1 MRFLPHCLMEDVPH
15 SFSCSDCQRHFPSLL
30 ELSRHQ
36 ELLHL
41 SSNQDREEADSIPRP
56 YRCQQCGRGYRHPG
70 SLVNHRRTHETGL
83 FPCTTCGKDF
93 TNPMALKSHM
103 RTHAP
108 EGHRRRRPSRYK
120 EATPCLQ
127 GETVSTDSWNQRL
140 GPGEDWGN
148 QAKHT
153 EETPDCESGSDP
165 RAAPGTWED
174 SPTRQ
179 REGWE
184 SQPDPEAGTEG
195 WGPTTNSTRAPPLP
209 TPASSLLSNLE
220 QYLAESVVNFTGVQ
234 EPTQSPP
241 AEEERRYKCSQCG
254 KTYKHA
260 GSLTNHRQSHTLG
273 IYPCAICFKEFSN
286 LMALKNHSRL
296 HAQYR
301 PYHCPHCPRAF
312 RLPRELLEHQ
322 QSHEGE
328 RQEQQWEDKGMPT
341 TNGHID
347 ESSRDQILSTQM
359 LNGSRELSTSGEL
372 EDNSLEEYRPFRCG
386 DCGRTYR
393 HAGSLINHRK
403 SHQTGVYPC
412 SICSKQLFNAAALKN
427 HVRAHHRPRQGV
439 GEDRQLSVPPASLLL
454 SETTHKEKEVPTTTL
469 DHRPYKC
476 NECGRAYR
484 HRGSLVN
491 HRHSHRTGEYQCS
504 LCPRKYPNLMAL
516 RNHVRVHCKAA
527 RRSADPSHLKVEL
540 PPDPVE
546 AEAAPHTDQGR
557 ACKHEEEATDI
568 SPAAD
573 RTAPQICSIC
583 GMLFEDPESLKHHGL
598 THRAKEGENSR
609 KETEVSPPRA
619 FACRDC
625 GKSYRHSGSL
635 INHRQTHQTGDF
647 SCGACAKHFHTMAAM
662 KNHLRRHSRRRSRRH
677 RKRAESARGGG
688 EAKLPSEGNWVQ
700 ELEDNEGLDS
710 SQNPSRE
717 SSRGAEGNLESD
729 RNYLQAE
736 SQGVKCGLESD
747 EAYFQDDKENRST
760 EEELE
765 RKEVC
770 FLDNLN
776 IPGDEGDNGTHFCDG
791 LTGVDKDQKPT
802 TGQPNSSSHSAKAVT
817 SRQAEV
823 THTCSDC
830 GHSFPHATGL
840 LSHKPCHPPGIYQCS
855 LCPKEFDSLPA
866 LRSHFQNHGPGEAAS
881 AQPFLCCLCGMIF
894 PGRAGYRLHRRQA
907 HNSSGITEGSEEEG
921 EEEGATEAASIH
933 SPPLQL
939 SEAEL
944 LNQLQREVEALDGA
958 GYGHIC
964 GCCGQTYDDLGSLE
978 RHHQSQSS
986 GTPTDRAPSPLGASS
1001 DATEMVTDGVSEG
1014 IVTSVSGE
1022 GRDTKTEEGAGTT
1035 VADSFCMQ
1043 GGESLLEAQ
1052 PRPFRCNQ
1060 CGKTYRHGGS
1070 LVNHRK
1076 IHQTGDFICAVCS
1089 RCYPNLAAYRNH
1101 LRNHPR
1107 CKGSEP
1113 QIGPITEAR
1122 GSSEPQDMAEKGPE
1136 QAEVEKLQEELKVEP
1151 LEEVA
1156 GVKEEVWEETTVK
1169 GEDLEPR
1176 LETAEKGCQTEA
1188 SSERPFSCE
1197 VCGRSYKHAGSL
1209 INHRQS
1215 HQTGHFGCQAC
1226 SKGFS
1231 NLMSLK
1237 NHRRIHADPRRFRCS
1252 ECGKAFRLRKQLA
1265 SHQRVHVERRS
1276 TGGTRKLTREDRP
1289 FRCGQCG
1296 RTYRHAGSLLN
1307 HRRSHETGQ
1316 YSCPTCPKTYSNR
1329 MALKDHQ
1336 RLHSESRRRR
1346 AGRSRRLAV
1355 RCALCGRGFPG
1366 RGSLERHLREHEEE
1380 SERELA
1386 DGQGGPNGT
1395 EGSEGNLADDQGLEG
1410 RSGGVESVPQLEDG
1424 AMRLGEHSQSL
1435 VRAAGLEATEPLSW
1449 SMGKTDGWQGNGAL
1463 VNHNG
1468 GWVPQGQ
1475 VQTKPDESDSV
1486 PRSPCHFGVS
1496 QSNGPSLSHM
1506 DCWDNG
1512 GNSAQLQSESHS
1524 SSCSQCGKTY
1534 CPSDGLLNQHNTHKT
1549 DRHYCLLCSK
1559 EFLNPVAT
1567 KSHSHNHIDAQTF
1580 ACPDCGKA
1588 FQSHYELASH
1598 LQTHARSHSQV
1609 PAQIEAA
1616 RGPKAGTVE
1625 DEVALLGQ
1633 GRAQEAPSEAPR
1645 ALGENAERASGG
1657 QGVKSMVAED
1667 KERPFR
1673 CAQCGRS
1680 YRHAGSLLNHQKAHT
1695 TGLYPC
1701 SLCPKLLPNLLSL
1714 KNHGR
1719 THTDPKRHRCS
1730 ICGKAFRT
1738 AARLEGHGR
1747 VHAPREG
1754 PFTCP
1759 HCPRRFRRRISFL
1772 QHQQQHQ
1779 EEWTVASSGAP
1790 VTPAAGRGD
1799 LSLPPPPTPTTPLS
1813 DPSPQWPA
1821 DLSFSL

>member
-1 MRFLPHCLMEDVPH
+1 MEDVPT
-15 SFSCSDCQRHFPSLL
+15 SLSCSDCQRHFPSLP
-30 ELSRHQ
+30 ELSRHR
-36 ELLHL
+36 ELLHP
-41 SSNQDREEADSIPRP
+41 SSKQDSEEADSIPRP

-93 TNPMALKSHM
+93 TNPVALKSHM

-108 EGHRRRRPSRYK
+108 EGRRRRRPPRSK
-120 EATPCLQ
+120 EVIPHLQ
-127 GETVSTDSWNQRL
+127 GETASSDSRDHRL
-140 GPGEDWGN
+140 SPGESWTS
-148 QAKHT
+148 QKKHE
-153 EETPDCESGSDP
+153 EETFGCESGPDP
-165 RAAPGTWED
+165 RAALSTWED
-174 SPTRQ
+174 PPTRQ

-184 SQPDPEAGTEG
+184 SQTDSEEG
-195 WGPTTNSTRAPPLP
+195 AERWGPTTNSTRATPLP
-209 TPASSLLSNLE
+209 TPASTLLSNLE
-220 QYLAESVVNFTGVQ
+220 QYLAESVVNFTGGQ

-296 HAQYR
+296 HAQYQ
-301 PYHCPHCPRAF
+301 PYQCPHCPRAF
-312 RLPRELLEHQ
+312 RIPRELLEHQ

-328 RQEQQWEDKGMPT
+328 RQERLWEEKEMPT
-341 TNGHID
+341 TNGHTD
-347 ESSRDQILSTQM
+347 ESSQDQLPSTQT
-359 LNGSRELSTSGEL
+359 LNCSGELSTSGEL
-372 EDNSLEEYRPFRCG
+372 EDSGLEEYRPFRCG

-427 HVRAHHRPRQGV
+427 HVRAHHRPRQGA
-439 GEDRQLSVPPASLLL
+439 GEDGQPSVPPAPLHLAD
-454 SETTHKEKEVPTTTL
+454 TTHKDEEVPTTTL

-476 NECGRAYR
+476 DECGRAYR

-527 RRSADPSHLKVEL
+527 RRSAGPGAEGPPSHLKVEL
-540 PPDPVE
+540 PPDPME
-546 AEAAPHTDQGR
+546 AEAAPPTDQGHG
-557 ACKHEEEATDI
+557 CKHKEETTDVP
-568 SPAAD
+568 PAAD
-573 RTAPQICSIC
+573 RTAPQICSMC
-583 GMLFEDPESLKHHGL
+583 GMLFEDAESLELHGR
-598 THRAKEGENSR
+598 THGEREDS
-609 KETEVSPPRA
+609 KTETRVSPPRA
-619 FACRDC
+619 FACQDC

-662 KNHLRRHSRRRSRRH
+662 KNHLRRHSGRWSKQHRRRAS
-677 RKRAESARGGG
+677 SAGSGG
-688 EAKLPSEGNWVQ
+688 EAKIPSGGSWAQ
-700 ELEDNEGLDS
+700 ELVENSKGLDCP
-710 SQNPSRE
+710 QDPSGG
-717 SSRGAEGNLESD
+717 SPNVAQGNLESD
-729 RNYLQAE
+729 GGCLQADTE
-736 SQGVKCGLESD
+736 RDRCGLERD
-747 EAYFQDDKENRST
+747 EACFQGDKESRGT
-760 EEELE
+760 EEGLE
-765 RKEVC
+765 KKEAC
-770 FLDNLN
+770 FLGNLD
-776 IPGDEGDNGTHFCDG
+776 IPDDEESNGTRFCDD
-791 LTGVDKDQKPT
+791 LSGVGEDQKLAT
-802 TGQPNSSSHSAKAVT
+802 DQPSSSCHSPEAVT
-817 SRQAEV
+817 SWPAEV
-823 THTCSDC
+823 SHTCSDC
-830 GHSFPHATGL
+830 GHSFPHVTGL
-840 LSHKPCHPPGIYQCS
+840 LSHRPCHPPGIYQCS

-866 LRSHFQNHGPGEAAS
+866 LRSHFQNHGPGEAAP

-907 HNSSGITEGSEEEG
+907 HDSSGMTEGSEEEG
-921 EEEGATEAASIH
+921 EEEGASGAASTR

-986 GTPTDRAPSPLGASS
+986 GNTIDKSPSHLESG
-1001 DATEMVTDGVSEG
+1001 DAMGRVADHDHVFEDTVACL
-1014 IVTSVSGE
+1014 SGE
-1022 GRDTKTEEGAGTT
+1022 GGDTKSGEGVGAM
-1035 VADSFCMQ
+1035 VVDNLCMQ
-1043 GGESLLEAQ
+1043 GGESSLEAQ

-1076 IHQTGDFICAVCS
+1076 IHQTGDFICPVCS

-1113 QIGPITEAR
+1113 QVGPVPEAG
-1122 GSSEPQDMAEKGPE
+1122 GSSEPQNMAEEGLG
-1136 QAEVEKLQEELKVEP
+1136 QADVGKFQEELKVEP

-1156 GVKEEVWEETTVK
+1156 RVKEEEWEEAAVK
-1169 GEDLEPR
+1169 GEEVEPR
-1176 LETAEKGCQTEA
+1176 LETAEKSCQTEA

-1265 SHQRVHVERRS
+1265 SHQRVHVERGGS
-1276 TGGTRKLTREDRP
+1276 GGTRKLIREDRP

-1307 HRRSHETGQ
+1307 HRRSHDTGQ
-1316 YSCPTCPKTYSNR
+1316 YSCPTCPKTYSNS

-1346 AGRSRRLAV
+1346 AGLSRRAAV

-1366 RGSLERHLREHEEE
+1366 RGSLEQHLREHEDTK
-1380 SERELA
+1380 SGPR
-1386 DGQGGPNGT
+1386 GPNGT
-1395 EGSEGNLADDQGLEG
+1395 EGSEGNVANDQGLEDT
-1410 RSGGVESVPQLEDG
+1410 SGGTESVLQLEDG
-1424 AMRLGEHSQSL
+1424 ARRLGGQSL
-1435 VRAAGLEATEPLSW
+1435 SPIRATGSEATELVSW
-1449 SMGKTDGWQGNGAL
+1449 DMGNAEGRQGDGGP
-1463 VNHNG
+1463 VDHG
-1468 GWVPQGQ
+1468 GDWVPQGHIL
-1475 VQTKPDESDSV
+1475 TKPEDESGNSI
-1486 PRSPCHFGVS
+1486 PKSPCHLGNS
-1496 QSNGPSLSHM
+1496 QSNGPSLSPV
-1506 DCWDNG
+1506 DSWDDG
-1512 GNSAQLQSESHS
+1512 DSRPELRQESHTF
-1524 SSCSQCGKTY
+1524 SCSHCGKTY
-1534 CPSDGLLNQHNTHKT
+1534 CHSEDPLNCHSPSKT

-1559 EFLNPVAT
+1559 EFLNPVVT
-1567 KSHSHNHIDAQTF
+1567 KTHSHNHIDAQTF
-1580 ACPDCGKA
+1580 ACPECGMA
-1588 FQSHYELASH
+1588 FQSHHELASH
-1598 LQTHARSHSQV
+1598 LHTHASGLSQM
-1609 PAQIEAA
+1609 PPLREEA
-1616 RGPKAGTVE
+1616 RGPEGGAVK
-1625 DEVALLGQ
+1625 DEVDLPGQ
-1633 GRAQEAPSEAPR
+1633 GEIQKAPSEPPR
-1645 ALGENAERASGG
+1645 TPGDNTGSANGG
-1657 QGVKSMVAED
+1657 QGVKSTVAED
-1667 KERPFR
+1667 EERPFR
-1673 CAQCGRS
+1673 CAQC
-1680 YRHAGSLLNHQKAHT
+1680 NHQKAHT

-1759 HCPRRFRRRISFL
+1759 HCPRHFRRRISFQ

-1790 VTPAAGRGD
+1790 KAPAAGRRD
-1799 LSLPPPPTPTTPLS
+1799 LSLPPPPTPTTPLL

>member
-1 MRFLPHCLMEDVPH
+1 MEDVPT
-15 SFSCSDCQRHFPSLL
+15 SLSCSDCQRHFPSLP
-30 ELSRHQ
+30 ELSRHR
-36 ELLHL
+36 ELLHP
-41 SSNQDREEADSIPRP
+41 SSKQDSEEADSIPRP

-93 TNPMALKSHM
+93 TNPVALKSHM

-108 EGHRRRRPSRYK
+108 EGRRRRRPPRSK
-120 EATPCLQ
+120 EVIPHLQ
-127 GETVSTDSWNQRL
+127 GETASSDSRDHRL
-140 GPGEDWGN
+140 SPGESWTS
-148 QAKHT
+148 QKKHE
-153 EETPDCESGSDP
+153 EETFGCESGPDP
-165 RAAPGTWED
+165 RAALSTWED
-174 SPTRQ
+174 PPTRQ

-184 SQPDPEAGTEG
+184 SQPDSEEG
-195 WGPTTNSTRAPPLP
+195 AERWGPTTNSTRATPLP
-209 TPASSLLSNLE
+209 TPASTLLSNLE
-220 QYLAESVVNFTGVQ
+220 QYLAESVVNFTGGQ

-296 HAQYR
+296 HAQYQ
-301 PYHCPHCPRAF
+301 PYQCPHCPRAF
-312 RLPRELLEHQ
+312 RIPRELLEHQ

-328 RQEQQWEDKGMPT
+328 RQERLWEEKEMPT
-341 TNGHID
+341 TNGHTD
-347 ESSRDQILSTQM
+347 ESSQDQLPSTQT
-359 LNGSRELSTSGEL
+359 LNCSGELSTSGEL
-372 EDNSLEEYRPFRCG
+372 EDSGLEEYRPFRCG

-427 HVRAHHRPRQGV
+427 HVRAHHRPRQGA
-439 GEDRQLSVPPASLLL
+439 GEDGQPSVPPAPLHLAD
-454 SETTHKEKEVPTTTL
+454 TTHKDEEVPTTTL

-476 NECGRAYR
+476 DECGRAYR

-527 RRSADPSHLKVEL
+527 RRSAGPGAEGPPSHLKVEL
-540 PPDPVE
+540 PPDPME
-546 AEAAPHTDQGR
+546 AEAAPPTDQGHG
-557 ACKHEEEATDI
+557 CKHKEETTDVP
-568 SPAAD
+568 PAAD
-573 RTAPQICSIC
+573 RTAPQICSMC
-583 GMLFEDPESLKHHGL
+583 GMLFEDAESLELHGR
-598 THRAKEGENSR
+598 THGEREDS
-609 KETEVSPPRA
+609 KTETRVSPPRA
-619 FACRDC
+619 FACQDC

-662 KNHLRRHSRRRSRRH
+662 KNHLRRHSGRWSKQHRRRAS
-677 RKRAESARGGG
+677 SAGSGG
-688 EAKLPSEGNWVQ
+688 EAKIPSGGSWAQ
-700 ELEDNEGLDS
+700 ELVENSKGLDCP
-710 SQNPSRE
+710 QDPSGG
-717 SSRGAEGNLESD
+717 SPNVAQGNLESD
-729 RNYLQAE
+729 GGCLQADTE
-736 SQGVKCGLESD
+736 RDRCGLERD
-747 EAYFQDDKENRST
+747 EACFQGDKESRGT
-760 EEELE
+760 EEGLE
-765 RKEVC
+765 KKEAC
-770 FLDNLN
+770 FLDNLD
-776 IPGDEGDNGTHFCDG
+776 IPDDEESNGTRFCDD
-791 LTGVDKDQKPT
+791 LSGVGEDQKLAT
-802 TGQPNSSSHSAKAVT
+802 DQPSSSCHSPEAVT
-817 SRQAEV
+817 SWPAEV
-823 THTCSDC
+823 SHTCSDC
-830 GHSFPHATGL
+830 GHSFPHVTGL
-840 LSHKPCHPPGIYQCS
+840 LSHRPCHPPGIYQCS

-866 LRSHFQNHGPGEAAS
+866 LRSHFQNHGPGEAAP

-907 HNSSGITEGSEEEG
+907 HDSSGMTEGSEEEG
-921 EEEGATEAASIH
+921 EEEGASGAASTR

-986 GTPTDRAPSPLGASS
+986 GNTIDKSPSHLESG
-1001 DATEMVTDGVSEG
+1001 DAMGRVADPDHVFEDTVACL
-1014 IVTSVSGE
+1014 SGE
-1022 GRDTKTEEGAGTT
+1022 GGDTKSGEGVGAM
-1035 VADSFCMQ
+1035 VVDNLCMQ
-1043 GGESLLEAQ
+1043 GGESSLEAQ

-1076 IHQTGDFICAVCS
+1076 IHQTGDFICPVCS

-1113 QIGPITEAR
+1113 QVGPVPEAG
-1122 GSSEPQDMAEKGPE
+1122 GSSEPQNMAEEGLG
-1136 QAEVEKLQEELKVEP
+1136 QADVGKFQEELKVEP

-1156 GVKEEVWEETTVK
+1156 RVKEEEWEEAAVK
-1169 GEDLEPR
+1169 GEEVEPR
-1176 LETAEKGCQTEA
+1176 LETAEKSCQTEA

-1265 SHQRVHVERRS
+1265 SHQRVHVERGGS
-1276 TGGTRKLTREDRP
+1276 GGTRKLIREDRP

-1307 HRRSHETGQ
+1307 HRRSHDTGQ
-1316 YSCPTCPKTYSNR
+1316 YSCPTCPKTYSNS

-1346 AGRSRRLAV
+1346 AGLSRRAAV

-1366 RGSLERHLREHEEE
+1366 RGSLEQHLREHEDTK
-1380 SERELA
+1380 SGPR
-1386 DGQGGPNGT
+1386 GPNGT
-1395 EGSEGNLADDQGLEG
+1395 EGSEGNLANDQGLEDT
-1410 RSGGVESVPQLEDG
+1410 SGGTESVLQLEDG
-1424 AMRLGEHSQSL
+1424 ARRLGGQSL
-1435 VRAAGLEATEPLSW
+1435 SPIRATGSEATELVSW
-1449 SMGKTDGWQGNGAL
+1449 DMGNAEGRQGDGGP
-1463 VNHNG
+1463 VDHG
-1468 GWVPQGQ
+1468 GDWVPQGHIL
-1475 VQTKPDESDSV
+1475 TKPEDESGNSI
-1486 PRSPCHFGVS
+1486 PKSPCHLGNS
-1496 QSNGPSLSHM
+1496 QSNGPSLSPV
-1506 DCWDNG
+1506 DSWDDG
-1512 GNSAQLQSESHS
+1512 DSRPELRQESHTF
-1524 SSCSQCGKTY
+1524 SCSHCGKTY
-1534 CPSDGLLNQHNTHKT
+1534 CHSEDPLNCHSPSKT

-1559 EFLNPVAT
+1559 EFLNPVVT
-1567 KSHSHNHIDAQTF
+1567 KTHSHNHIDAQTF
-1580 ACPDCGKA
+1580 ACPECGMA
-1588 FQSHYELASH
+1588 FQSHHELASH
-1598 LQTHARSHSQV
+1598 LHTHASGLSQM
-1609 PAQIEAA
+1609 PPLREEA
-1616 RGPKAGTVE
+1616 RGPEGGAVK
-1625 DEVALLGQ
+1625 DEVDLPGQ
-1633 GRAQEAPSEAPR
+1633 GEIQKAPSEPPR
-1645 ALGENAERASGG
+1645 TPGDNTGSANGG
-1657 QGVKSMVAED
+1657 QGVKSTVAED
-1667 KERPFR
+1667 EERPFR

-1759 HCPRRFRRRISFL
+1759 HCPRHFRRRISFQ

-1790 VTPAAGRGD
+1790 KAPAAGRRD
-1799 LSLPPPPTPTTPLS
+1799 LSLPPPPTPTTPLL

>member
-1 MRFLPHCLMEDVPH
+1 MEDAPT
-15 SFSCSDCQRHFPSLL
+15 SLSCCDCQHHFSSLL
-30 ELSRHQ
+30 ELSRHR
-36 ELLHL
+36 ELLHS
-41 SSNQDREEADSIPRP
+41 SSNQDSEEADSIPPP
-56 YRCQQCGRGYRHPG
+56 YHCQHCGTDYHHPG
-70 SLVNHRRTHETGL
+70 SLVNHCCTHETVL
-83 FPCTTCGKDF
+83 FPCTTCDKEF

-108 EGHRRRRPSRYK
+108 EGHPN
-120 EATPCLQ
+120 EVTPQLQ
-127 GETVSTDSWNQRL
+127 GETVSTDSWGERVGHGESWENQKTH
-140 GPGEDWGN
+140 
-148 QAKHT
+148 A
-153 EETPDCESGSDP
+153 EETSVC
-165 RAAPGTWED
+165 APGPDHKAALHTWEN
-174 SPTRQ
+174 PRTRP

-184 SQPDPEAGTEG
+184 SQPNLEEGAEG
-195 WGPTTNSTRAPPLP
+195 WGFTTNSSKAPPLP
-209 TPASSLLSNLE
+209 TPANSLLSNLE
-220 QYLAESVVNFTGVQ
+220 QYLAESMVNFTGAQ

-301 PYHCPHCPRAF
+301 PYQCPHCPRAF
-312 RLPRELLEHQ
+312 RLPQELLEHQ

-328 RQEQQWEDKGMPT
+328 RQEQLEEEKGMFT
-341 TNGHID
+341 TNGHTD
-347 ESSRDQILSTQM
+347 ENSWDQLPSTLM
-359 LNGSRELSTSGEL
+359 LNGPGEVEDSG
-372 EDNSLEEYRPFRCG
+372 LEEYRPFRCG

-412 SICSKQLFNAAALKN
+412 SICSKQLYNAAALKN
-427 HVRAHHRPRQGV
+427 HVRAHHRPRQGPA
-439 GEDRQLSVPPASLLL
+439 EDGQPSEPPAPMPLA
-454 SETTHKEKEVPTTTL
+454 ETTHEEKEVPTTTL
-469 DHRPYKC
+469 DYRPYKC

-491 HRHSHRTGEYQCS
+491 HRHSHQTGEYQCS

-516 RNHVRVHCKAA
+516 RNHVRVHCKSA
-527 RRSADPSHLKVEL
+527 RRSTGSGSEVPSSHLKVE
-540 PPDPVE
+540 PDLVG
-546 AEAAPHTDQGR
+546 AEAAPCTDQGNGW
-557 ACKHEEEATDI
+557 KHKEEATDV
-568 SPAAD
+568 SPVAD
-573 RTAPQICSIC
+573 RTAPQVSSMY
-583 GMLFEDPESLKHHGL
+583 GMLFEDRESLKQHGQ
-598 THRAKEGENSR
+598 THGAGGNNRTKT
-609 KETEVSPPRA
+609 KVSPPRA

-662 KNHLRRHSRRRSRRH
+662 KNHLRRHSRRRSRRYW
-677 RKRAESARGGG
+677 KRAGSAGGSG
-688 EAKLPSEGNWVQ
+688 EAKLPSDGNWAK
-700 ELEDNEGLDS
+700 ELVEDSEGPDCP
-710 SQNPSRE
+710 QDPSGE
-717 SSRGAEGNLESD
+717 SPNGAEKNLESD
-729 RNYLQAE
+729 MGCLQAQAE
-736 SQGVKCGLESD
+736 RDKCGLQRG
-747 EAYFQDDKENRST
+747 EACFQSDKESRGP
-760 EEELE
+760 EKELE
-765 RKEVC
+765 KEAC
-770 FLDNLN
+770 FLDNLD
-776 IPGDEGDNGTHFCDG
+776 ISGDEESNRTRSCDG
-791 LTGVDKDQKPT
+791 LTGADEDQKLA
-802 TGQPNSSSHSAKAVT
+802 TGQPISSSHSVEDAT
-817 SRQAEV
+817 SWQADV
-823 THTCSDC
+823 SHTCSGC
-830 GHSFPHATGL
+830 GHSFPHATSL
-840 LSHKPCHPPGIYQCS
+840 LNHRPCHPPDIYQCS

-866 LRSHFQNHGPGEAAS
+866 LRSHFQNHRPGEAAP

-894 PGRAGYRLHRRQA
+894 PGRAGYRLHQRQA
-907 HNSSGITEGSEEEG
+907 HDSSGMTEGSEEEG
-921 EEEGATEAASIH
+921 EDEGSAVVASIH
-933 SPPLQL
+933 STPLQL

-978 RHHQSQSS
+978 RHHRSQSS
-986 GTPTDRAPSPLGASS
+986 GNTTDKTPNHLGESGDAP
-1001 DATEMVTDGVSEG
+1001 EMVAGGMFEG
-1014 IVTSVSGE
+1014 TVTSPSAERGVTESGE
-1022 GRDTKTEEGAGTT
+1022 GVGSQVT
-1035 VADSFCMQ
+1035 DSLCVQ
-1043 GGESLLEAQ
+1043 VGESSLEDQ

-1076 IHQTGDFICAVCS
+1076 IHQTGDYICPVCS

-1113 QIGPITEAR
+1113 QVRPIPEAG
-1122 GSSEPQDMAEKGPE
+1122 GSSEPQNMAEERLG
-1136 QAEVEKLQEELKVEP
+1136 QAEVGKFQEELKVEP
-1151 LEEVA
+1151 SEEVA
-1156 GVKEEVWEETTVK
+1156 RVKEEAWEDTTVK
-1169 GEDLEPR
+1169 GEAMELR

-1265 SHQRVHVERRS
+1265 SHQRIHIERGR
-1276 TGGTRKLTREDRP
+1276 GEGTRKLTREDWP

-1296 RTYRHAGSLLN
+1296 RNYRHAGSLLN
-1307 HRRSHETGQ
+1307 HQCGHETGQ
-1316 YSCPTCPKTYSNR
+1316 YSCPTCPKTYTNL
-1329 MALKDHQ
+1329 MALKEHQ
-1336 RLHSESRRRR
+1336 RLHSENRRRR
-1346 AGRSRRLAV
+1346 AGRSRRAAV

-1366 RGSLERHLREHEEE
+1366 RGSLERHLREHEETK
-1380 SERELA
+1380 S
-1386 DGQGGPNGT
+1386 GQEGPGGT
-1395 EGSEGNLADDQGLEG
+1395 EGSKGNLADDKGLED
-1410 RSGGVESVPQLEDG
+1410 RSGVTELVSQLEYG
-1424 AMRLGEHSQSL
+1424 AMRPGEQSHSPIT
-1435 VRAAGLEATEPLSW
+1435 AAGSEATEPVSFGL
-1449 SMGKTDGWQGNGAL
+1449 GQADGWRGDGGP
-1463 VNHNG
+1463 VNHIG
-1468 GWVPQGQ
+1468 DWVPQGH
-1475 VQTKPDESDSV
+1475 VLTKPEDESGDSV
-1486 PRSPCHFGVS
+1486 PISPCHLGNS
-1496 QSNGPSLSHM
+1496 QPNGPSLSHA
-1506 DCWDNG
+1506 DSWDNG
-1512 GNSAQLQSESHS
+1512 DSSPQLQPESHPF
-1524 SSCSQCGKTY
+1524 SCCHCGKT
-1534 CPSDGLLNQHNTHKT
+1534 CCQSGGPSNHHTHKT
-1549 DRHYCLLCSK
+1549 DNHYCLLCSK
-1559 EFLNPVAT
+1559 ECLNSVAT
-1567 KSHSHNHIDAQTF
+1567 KSHSHNHIAAQTF
-1580 ACPDCGKA
+1580 VCSDCGKA
-1588 FQSHYELASH
+1588 FQSQHELVSH
-1598 LQTHARSHSQV
+1598 LPTHARGLSQV
-1609 PAQIEAA
+1609 PPQIEDT
-1616 RGPKAGTVE
+1616 RGPEAGTVE
-1625 DEVALLGQ
+1625 DEVDLPHHGKAQKALSDPH
-1633 GRAQEAPSEAPR
+1633 RAPGVSAQR
-1645 ALGENAERASGG
+1645 ANGG
-1657 QGVKSMVAED
+1657 QRVKSTVTENE
-1667 KERPFR
+1667 ERPFR

-1747 VHAPREG
+1747 VHAPQEG

-1759 HCPRRFRRRISFL
+1759 HCPRHFRRHVSFL

-1779 EEWTVASSGAP
+1779 EEWTVADSEASKAP
-1790 VTPAAGRGD
+1790 AVDQT
-1799 LSLPPPPTPTTPLS
+1799 LPPPPTSTTPLL
-1813 DPSPQWPA
+1813 DPTPQWPA

>member
-1 MRFLPHCLMEDVPH
+1 MEDVPT
-15 SFSCSDCQRHFPSLL
+15 SLSCSDCQRHFPSLP
-30 ELSRHQ
+30 ELSRHR
-36 ELLHL
+36 ELLHP
-41 SSNQDREEADSIPRP
+41 SSKQDSEEADSIPRP

-93 TNPMALKSHM
+93 TNPVALKSHM

-108 EGHRRRRPSRYK
+108 EGRRRRRPPRSK
-120 EATPCLQ
+120 EVIPHLQ
-127 GETVSTDSWNQRL
+127 GETASSDSRDHRL
-140 GPGEDWGN
+140 SPGESWTS
-148 QAKHT
+148 QKKHE
-153 EETPDCESGSDP
+153 EETFGCESGPDP
-165 RAAPGTWED
+165 RAALSTWED
-174 SPTRQ
+174 PPTRQ

-184 SQPDPEAGTEG
+184 SQTDSEEG
-195 WGPTTNSTRAPPLP
+195 AERWGPTTNSTRATPLP
-209 TPASSLLSNLE
+209 TPASTLLSNLE
-220 QYLAESVVNFTGVQ
+220 QYLAESVVNFTGGQ

-296 HAQYR
+296 HAQYQ
-301 PYHCPHCPRAF
+301 PYQCPHCPRAF
-312 RLPRELLEHQ
+312 RIPRELLEHQ

-328 RQEQQWEDKGMPT
+328 RQERLWEEKEMPT
-341 TNGHID
+341 TNGHTD
-347 ESSRDQILSTQM
+347 ESSQDQLPSTQT
-359 LNGSRELSTSGEL
+359 LNCSGELSTSGEL
-372 EDNSLEEYRPFRCG
+372 EDSGLEEYRPFRCG

-427 HVRAHHRPRQGV
+427 HVRAHHRPRQGA
-439 GEDRQLSVPPASLLL
+439 GEDGQPSVPPAPLHLAD
-454 SETTHKEKEVPTTTL
+454 TTHKDEEVPTTTL

-476 NECGRAYR
+476 DECGRAYR

-527 RRSADPSHLKVEL
+527 RRSAGPGAEGPPSHLKVEL
-540 PPDPVE
+540 PPDPME
-546 AEAAPHTDQGR
+546 AEAAPPTDQGHG
-557 ACKHEEEATDI
+557 CKHKEETTDVP
-568 SPAAD
+568 PAAD
-573 RTAPQICSIC
+573 RTAPQICSMC
-583 GMLFEDPESLKHHGL
+583 GMLFEDAESLELHGR
-598 THRAKEGENSR
+598 THGEREDS
-609 KETEVSPPRA
+609 KTETRVSPPRA
-619 FACRDC
+619 FACQDC

-662 KNHLRRHSRRRSRRH
+662 KNHLRRHSGRWSKQHRRRAS
-677 RKRAESARGGG
+677 SAGSGG
-688 EAKLPSEGNWVQ
+688 EAKIPSGGSWAQ
-700 ELEDNEGLDS
+700 ELVENSKGLDCP
-710 SQNPSRE
+710 QDPSGG
-717 SSRGAEGNLESD
+717 SPNVAQGNLESD
-729 RNYLQAE
+729 GGCLQADTE
-736 SQGVKCGLESD
+736 RDRCGLERD
-747 EAYFQDDKENRST
+747 EACFQGDKESRGT
-760 EEELE
+760 EEGLE
-765 RKEVC
+765 KKEAC
-770 FLDNLN
+770 FLGNLD
-776 IPGDEGDNGTHFCDG
+776 IPDDEESNGTRFCDD
-791 LTGVDKDQKPT
+791 LSGVGEDQKLAT
-802 TGQPNSSSHSAKAVT
+802 DQPSSSCHSPEAVT
-817 SRQAEV
+817 SWPAEV
-823 THTCSDC
+823 SHTCSDC
-830 GHSFPHATGL
+830 GHSFPHVTGL
-840 LSHKPCHPPGIYQCS
+840 LSHRPCHPPGIYQCS

-866 LRSHFQNHGPGEAAS
+866 LRSHFQNHGPGEAAP

-907 HNSSGITEGSEEEG
+907 HDSSGMTEGSEEEG
-921 EEEGATEAASIH
+921 EEEGASGAASTR

-986 GTPTDRAPSPLGASS
+986 GNTIDKSPSHLESG
-1001 DATEMVTDGVSEG
+1001 DAMGRVADHDHVFEDTVACL
-1014 IVTSVSGE
+1014 SGE
-1022 GRDTKTEEGAGTT
+1022 GGDTKSGEGVGAM
-1035 VADSFCMQ
+1035 VVDNLCMQ
-1043 GGESLLEAQ
+1043 GGESSLEAQ

-1076 IHQTGDFICAVCS
+1076 IHQTGDFICPVCS

-1113 QIGPITEAR
+1113 QVGPVPEAG
-1122 GSSEPQDMAEKGPE
+1122 GSSEPQNMAEEGLG
-1136 QAEVEKLQEELKVEP
+1136 QADVGKFQEELKVEP

-1156 GVKEEVWEETTVK
+1156 RVKEEEWEEAAVK
-1169 GEDLEPR
+1169 GEEVEPR
-1176 LETAEKGCQTEA
+1176 LETAEKSCQTEA

-1265 SHQRVHVERRS
+1265 SHQRVHVERGGS
-1276 TGGTRKLTREDRP
+1276 GGTRKLIREDRP

-1307 HRRSHETGQ
+1307 HRRSHDTGQ
-1316 YSCPTCPKTYSNR
+1316 YSCPTCPKTYSNS

-1346 AGRSRRLAV
+1346 AGLSRRAAV

-1366 RGSLERHLREHEEE
+1366 RGSLEQHLREHEDTK
-1380 SERELA
+1380 SGPR
-1386 DGQGGPNGT
+1386 GPNGT
-1395 EGSEGNLADDQGLEG
+1395 EGSEGNVANDQGLEDT
-1410 RSGGVESVPQLEDG
+1410 SGGTESVLQLEDG
-1424 AMRLGEHSQSL
+1424 ARRLGGQSL
-1435 VRAAGLEATEPLSW
+1435 SPIRATGSEATELVSW
-1449 SMGKTDGWQGNGAL
+1449 DMGNAEGRQGDGGP
-1463 VNHNG
+1463 VDHG
-1468 GWVPQGQ
+1468 GDWVPQGHIL
-1475 VQTKPDESDSV
+1475 TKPEDESGNSI
-1486 PRSPCHFGVS
+1486 PKSPCHLGNS
-1496 QSNGPSLSHM
+1496 QSNGPSLSPV
-1506 DCWDNG
+1506 DSWDDG
-1512 GNSAQLQSESHS
+1512 DSRPELRQESHTF
-1524 SSCSQCGKTY
+1524 SCSHCGKTY
-1534 CPSDGLLNQHNTHKT
+1534 CHSEDPLNCHSPSKT

-1559 EFLNPVAT
+1559 EFLNPVVT
-1567 KSHSHNHIDAQTF
+1567 KTHSHNHIDAQTF
-1580 ACPDCGKA
+1580 ACPECGMA
-1588 FQSHYELASH
+1588 FQSHHELASH
-1598 LQTHARSHSQV
+1598 LHTHASGLSQM
-1609 PAQIEAA
+1609 PPLREEA
-1616 RGPKAGTVE
+1616 RGPEGGAVK
-1625 DEVALLGQ
+1625 DEVDLPGQ
-1633 GRAQEAPSEAPR
+1633 GEIQKAPSEPPR
-1645 ALGENAERASGG
+1645 TPGDNTGSANGG
-1657 QGVKSMVAED
+1657 QGVKSTVAED
-1667 KERPFR
+1667 EERPFR

-1759 HCPRRFRRRISFL
+1759 HCPRHFRRRISFQ

-1790 VTPAAGRGD
+1790 KAPAAGRRD
-1799 LSLPPPPTPTTPLS
+1799 LSLPPPPTPTTPLL

>member
-1 MRFLPHCLMEDVPH
+1 MEDTPT
-15 SFSCSDCQRHFPSLL
+15 SLSCSDCQRHFPSLP
-30 ELSRHQ
+30 ELSRHR
-36 ELLHL
+36 ELLHP
-41 SSNQDREEADSIPRP
+41 SSQQDSEEADSIPRP

-93 TNPMALKSHM
+93 TNPVALKSHM

-108 EGHRRRRPSRYK
+108 EGRRRRRPPRSK
-120 EATPCLQ
+120 EVILRLQ
-127 GETVSTDSWNQRL
+127 GEAASSDSRDQRL
-140 GPGEDWGN
+140 SPGESWMS
-148 QAKHT
+148 QKKHA
-153 EETPDCESGSDP
+153 EETSGCESGPDP
-165 RAAPGTWED
+165 RAALSTRED
-174 SPTRQ
+174 PPTRQ

-184 SQPDPEAGTEG
+184 RQPDSEGGAEG
-195 WGPTTNSTRAPPLP
+195 WGPTTSSARATPLP
-209 TPASSLLSNLE
+209 TAASSLLSNLE
-220 QYLAESVVNFTGVQ
+220 QYLAESVVNFAGGH
-234 EPTQSPP
+234 EPPQSPR
-241 AEEERRYKCSQCG
+241 AEEERRYKCAQCG

-260 GSLTNHRQSHTLG
+260 GSLTNHRQSHSLG
-273 IYPCAICFKEFSN
+273 VYPCAICFKEFSN

-296 HAQYR
+296 HAQYQ
-301 PYHCPHCPRAF
+301 PYQCPHCPRAF
-312 RLPRELLEHQ
+312 RLPRELLDHQ
-322 QSHEGE
+322 ESHEGE
-328 RQEQQWEDKGMPT
+328 RQERLWEGKGTPT
-341 TNGHID
+341 TNGHAE
-347 ESSRDQILSTQM
+347 ESSQDQLPTTQM
-359 LNGSRELSTSGEL
+359 LNCSGERSASGDL
-372 EDNSLEEYRPFRCG
+372 EDGGLEEYRPFRCG

-427 HVRAHHRPRQGV
+427 HVRAHHRPRQGA
-439 GEDRQLSVPPASLLL
+439 GEDGQPSVPPAPLPVAD
-454 SETTHKEKEVPTTTL
+454 TPHKEEEVPATTL

-476 NECGRAYR
+476 DECGRAYR

-491 HRHSHRTGEYQCS
+491 HRHSHRTGDYQCS

-527 RRSADPSHLKVEL
+527 RRSAGPGAEGPPSHLKGEL
-540 PPDPVE
+540 LPDQVE

-557 ACKHEEEATDI
+557 GCKHEEEAAAADVP
-568 SPAAD
+568 PAAN
-573 RTAPQICSIC
+573 RTAPQICSVC
-583 GMLFEDPESLKHHGL
+583 GMLFEDPESLERHGR
-598 THRAKEGENSR
+598 THGEGEDSR
-609 KETEVSPPRA
+609 TETRASPPRA
-619 FACRDC
+619 FACQDC

-662 KNHLRRHSRRRSRRH
+662 KNHLRRHSGRWGRQHGRRASG
-677 RKRAESARGGG
+677 AGSGG
-688 EAKLPSEGNWVQ
+688 ETKLPSGGNWAQDLVG
-700 ELEDNEGLDS
+700 NSEGLDCPRDPSGGDPNGTAGS
-710 SQNPSRE
+710 S
-717 SSRGAEGNLESD
+717 ESD
-729 RNYLQAE
+729 GGCLQTEAE
-736 SQGVKCGLESD
+736 RARCGLERA
-747 EAYFQDDKENRST
+747 EARIQGDNESRDT
-760 EEELE
+760 EEGLE
-765 RKEVC
+765 RKEAC
-770 FLDNLN
+770 FLDNLD
-776 IPGDEGDNGTHFCDG
+776 IPGDEESNGTRFCDG
-791 LTGVDKDQKPT
+791 LTGVDEDRNRAP
-802 TGQPNSSSHSAKAVT
+802 GQPSSPNHSPDEAVT
-817 SRQAEV
+817 GWQAELS
-823 THTCSDC
+823 HTCSDC

-840 LSHKPCHPPGIYQCS
+840 LSHRPCHPPGIYQCS

-866 LRSHFQNHGPGEAAS
+866 LRSHFQNHGPGEAAP

-907 HNSSGITEGSEEEG
+907 HDSSGLTEGEEEEEG
-921 EEEGATEAASIH
+921 EEEGAAGAASAR

-986 GTPTDRAPSPLGASS
+986 GNTTDKAPSHLGESG
-1001 DATEMVTDGVSEG
+1001 DAMGRVAGDDRVFEG
-1014 IVTSVSGE
+1014 TVTSPSGE
-1022 GRDTKTEEGAGTT
+1022 GGDTKSGEGAGAM
-1035 VADSFCMQ
+1035 VVDSLCMQ
-1043 GGESLLEAQ
+1043 GEESPPEAQ

-1076 IHQTGDFICAVCS
+1076 IHQTGDFICPVCS

-1113 QIGPITEAR
+1113 QVGPAPEAG
-1122 GSSEPQDMAEKGPE
+1122 GSSEPQNVAEEGLG
-1136 QAEVEKLQEELKVEP
+1136 QADGGKFQEELKVEP
-1151 LEEVA
+1151 SEEVA
-1156 GVKEEVWEETTVK
+1156 RVKEEEWGEATVK
-1169 GEDLEPR
+1169 GEEVEPR
-1176 LETAEKGCQTEA
+1176 LETAEKSCQTEA
-1188 SSERPFSCE
+1188 SAERPFSCE

-1237 NHRRIHADPRRFRCS
+1237 NHRRIHADPRRFRCG

-1265 SHQRVHVERRS
+1265 SHQRVHAERGAG
-1276 TGGTRKLTREDRP
+1276 GGTRKLTREDRP

-1316 YSCPTCPKTYSNR
+1316 YSCPTCPKTYSNS

-1346 AGRSRRLAV
+1346 AGLSRRAAV

-1366 RGSLERHLREHEEE
+1366 RGALEQHLREHEEE
-1380 SERELA
+1380 TKS
-1386 DGQGGPNGT
+1386 GQRGT
-1395 EGSEGNLADDQGLEG
+1395 EDSEGTLADDQGLED
-1410 RSGGVESVPQLEDG
+1410 RSGGPESVLQLEDG
-1424 AMRLGEHSQSL
+1424 ARRLGEQSPSPIG
-1435 VRAAGLEATEPLSW
+1435 AAGSEPTEP
-1449 SMGKTDGWQGNGAL
+1449 GPGDVGNAKGRQGDGGP
-1463 VNHNG
+1463 VSRG
-1468 GWVPQGQ
+1468 GDWVPRGH
-1475 VQTKPDESDSV
+1475 VLTKPADESEDSI
-1486 PRSPCHFGVS
+1486 PQSPCHLGNT
-1496 QSNGPSLSHM
+1496 QPNGPSLSPVASWHGA
-1506 DCWDNG
+1506 D
-1512 GNSAQLQSESHS
+1512 SRPQLQPESPPS
-1524 SSCSQCGKTY
+1524 SRSRCGRTY
-1534 CPSDGLLNQHNTHKT
+1534 CQSEGPLNCHSTTET
-1549 DRHYCLLCSK
+1549 DCRHCLPCSK
-1559 EFLNPVAT
+1559 EFSNPVAA
-1567 KSHSHNHIDAQTF
+1567 KSHSRNHLAAQTF

-1588 FQSHYELASH
+1588 FQSHHELASH
-1598 LQTHARSHSQV
+1598 LHTQASGLGQM
-1609 PAQIEAA
+1609 PPQIREAT
-1616 RGPKAGTVE
+1616 GPEGGTVE
-1625 DEVALLGQ
+1625 DEVDSPGQ
-1633 GRAQEAPSEAPR
+1633 GEIQKAPPEPPR
-1645 ALGENAERASGG
+1645 APGENAGRADGG
-1657 QGVKSMVAED
+1657 QGVKSTAAED
-1667 KERPFR
+1667 EERPFR

-1730 ICGKAFRT
+1730 VCGKAFRT

-1759 HCPRRFRRRISFL
+1759 HCPRHFRRRISFQ

-1779 EEWTVASSGAP
+1779 EEWTVASSGVPKA
-1790 VTPAAGRGD
+1790 PAAGRGD
-1799 LSLPPPPTPTTPLS
+1799 LSLPPPPTPTTSLL

>member
-1 MRFLPHCLMEDVPH
+1 MEDTPL
-15 SFSCSDCQRHFPSLL
+15 SLSCSDCQRHFPSLP
-30 ELSRHQ
+30 ELSRHR
-36 ELLHL
+36 ELLHP
-41 SSNQDREEADSIPRP
+41 SSNQDSEEADSVPRP

-108 EGHRRRRPSRYK
+108 EGRRRRRPPRHK

-127 GETVSTDSWNQRL
+127 GETVPTDSWGQRL
-140 GPGEDWGN
+140 GPGEGWEN
-148 QAKHT
+148 QTKHT
-153 EETPDCESGSDP
+153 EETPDCESGPDP
-165 RAAPGTWED
+165 KADSSTWED
-174 SPTRQ
+174 LPTGQ

-184 SQPDPEAGTEG
+184 SQPDPGEGAEG
-195 WGPTTNSTRAPPLP
+195 WGPATNSARVPPLP

-220 QYLAESVVNFTGVQ
+220 QYLAESVVNFTGGQ
-234 EPTQSPP
+234 EPTESPP

-273 IYPCAICFKEFSN
+273 VYPCAICFKEFSN

-328 RQEQQWEDKGMPT
+328 KQEPLWEGKGIPT
-341 TNGHID
+341 TNGHIE
-347 ESSRDQILSTQM
+347 ESSPDQHHSTQL
-359 LNGSRELSTSGEL
+359 LNGSGELSTSGEL
-372 EDNSLEEYRPFRCG
+372 EDSGLEEYRPFRCG

-412 SICSKQLFNAAALKN
+412 LICSKQLFNAAALKN

-439 GEDRQLSVPPASLLL
+439 GDDGQPSVSPASLLL
-454 SETTHKEKEVPTTTL
+454 ADTAHKEKEVPTTML

-527 RRSADPSHLKVEL
+527 RRSADPGTEGPPSHLRVEL
-540 PPDPVE
+540 PSDPVG
-546 AEAAPHTDQGR
+546 AEAAPHTDQEHV
-557 ACKHEEEATDI
+557 CKREKETTDI
-568 SPAAD
+568 PPVAD
-573 RTAPQICSIC
+573 RRTPQICSIC
-583 GMLFEDPESLKHHGL
+583 GMLFEDAESLEHHGL
-598 THRAKEGENSR
+598 THREGENS
-609 KETEVSPPRA
+609 KTDTKVSPSRA

-662 KNHLRRHSRRRSRRH
+662 KNHLRRHSWRRSKRH
-677 RKRAESARGGG
+677 WKRAGSAGAGG
-688 EAKLPSEGNWVQ
+688 EGKLLSGKNWAQ
-700 ELEDNEGLDS
+700 ELEDNESLDS
-710 SQNPSRE
+710 PHNPSGERPCGAKGE
-717 SSRGAEGNLESD
+717 SGRD
-729 RNYLQAE
+729 CLQAE
-736 SQGVKCGLESD
+736 SKGDKCGLESD
-747 EAYFQDDKENRST
+747 ESCFQGDKNRGT
-760 EEELE
+760 EEGLE
-765 RKEVC
+765 RKEAC
-770 FLDNLN
+770 FLDNLD
-776 IPGDEGDNGTHFCDG
+776 IPGDEGSNENRFCDG
-791 LTGVDKDQKPT
+791 LTGVDKDQKPL
-802 TGQPNSSSHSAKAVT
+802 TGQPHPSSHSTEAVAGW
-817 SRQAEV
+817 QAEDA
-823 THTCSDC
+823 HTCSDC

-840 LSHKPCHPPGIYQCS
+840 LSHRPCHPPGIYQCS

-907 HNSSGITEGSEEEG
+907 HNSSGMTEGSEEEG
-921 EEEGATEAASIH
+921 EEEGAVEATSTE

-986 GTPTDRAPSPLGASS
+986 GTSTDKAPSPLEASG
-1001 DATEMVTDGVSEG
+1001 DATEMVADGVLEG
-1014 IVTSVSGE
+1014 TVTSVSGE
-1022 GRDTKTEEGAGTT
+1022 DGDTKSEEGVGAT
-1035 VADSFCMQ
+1035 VVDSLCEQ

-1076 IHQTGDFICAVCS
+1076 IHQTGEFICPVCS

-1113 QIGPITEAR
+1113 QLGPIAEA
-1122 GSSEPQDMAEKGPE
+1122 GGISEPQNMAEEGPGL
-1136 QAEVEKLQEELKVEP
+1136 AEVDKLQEELKVEP

-1156 GVKEEVWEETTVK
+1156 RVKEEAWEETTVK
-1169 GEDLEPR
+1169 GEETEAR

-1188 SSERPFSCE
+1188 SCERPFSCE

-1215 HQTGHFGCQAC
+1215 HQIGHFGCQAC

-1237 NHRRIHADPRRFRCS
+1237 NHRRIHADPRRFRCN

-1265 SHQRVHVERRS
+1265 SHQRVHVERR
-1276 TGGTRKLTREDRP
+1276 GGTRKLTREDRP

-1346 AGRSRRLAV
+1346 AGRCRRSAV
-1355 RCALCGRGFPG
+1355 RCALCGHSFPS
-1366 RGSLERHLREHEEE
+1366 RGSLERHLREHEEKT
-1380 SERELA
+1380 ERELA
-1386 DGQGGPNGT
+1386 SGLGGANGT
-1395 EGSEGNLADDQGLEG
+1395 ESNEGNLANDQVLGG
-1410 RSGGVESVPQLEDG
+1410 RSGGVESVPQLEDR
-1424 AMRLGEHSQSL
+1424 AVRPGEHSQSP
-1435 VRAAGLEATEPLSW
+1435 VRAVDSEATEPLSW
-1449 SMGKTDGWQGNGAL
+1449 GMRKADGWQRDRGL
-1463 VNHNG
+1463 VNHEG
-1468 GWVPQGQ
+1468 GWVSQGQ
-1475 VQTKPDESDSV
+1475 VLTKPGESEDSV
-1486 PRSPCHFGVS
+1486 PRSPCHLGDS
-1496 QSNGPSLSHM
+1496 QSNGPSLSHV
-1506 DCWDNG
+1506 DSWENEDN
-1512 GNSAQLQSESHS
+1512 SSQLQPESHP
-1524 SSCSQCGKTY
+1524 SSCSQCGNT
-1534 CPSDGLLNQHNTHKT
+1534 CCQSASPLNHQNTHKT

-1567 KSHSHNHIDAQTF
+1567 KSRSQNHIDAQTF

-1588 FQSHYELASH
+1588 FQSHHELASH
-1598 LQTHARSHSQV
+1598 LQTHAGGHSQV
-1609 PAQIEAA
+1609 PAQTEEA
-1616 RGPKAGTVE
+1616 RGPKAGTVA
-1625 DEVALLGQ
+1625 DKVSLTGQ
-1633 GRAQEAPSEAPR
+1633 GKAQEAPSEAPR
-1645 ALGENAERASGG
+1645 PSGENAERASEG
-1657 QGVKSMVAED
+1657 QGAKSTVAED

-1759 HCPRRFRRRISFL
+1759 HCPRHFRRRISFL

-1790 VTPAAGRGD
+1790 MAPAAGKGN
-1799 LSLPPPPTPTTPLS
+1799 LSLPHPPTPTTPLL

>member
-1 MRFLPHCLMEDVPH
+1 MEDVPA
-15 SFSCSDCQRHFPSLL
+15 SLSCSDCQRHFPSLP
-30 ELSRHQ
+30 ELARHR
-36 ELLHL
+36 ELLHP
-41 SSNQDREEADSIPRP
+41 SPNWDSEEADSIPRP

-108 EGHRRRRPSRYK
+108 EGCRRRRPPRPK
-120 EATPCLQ
+120 EATPSLQ
-127 GETVSTDSWNQRL
+127 GEMVSPDSWGQRL
-140 GPGEDWGN
+140 SPREVWENQTRLTQEIPG
-148 QAKHT
+148 
-153 EETPDCESGSDP
+153 CESGPDP
-165 RAAPGTWED
+165 KAAPGTWAD
-174 SPTRQ
+174 PSARQ

-184 SQPDPEAGTEG
+184 SQPDPEEGAEG
-195 WGPTTNSTRAPPLP
+195 WGATANSARAPLLP
-209 TPASSLLSNLE
+209 APASSLLSNLE
-220 QYLAESVVNFTGVQ
+220 QYLAESVVNFTGGQ

-254 KTYKHA
+254 KAYKHA

-322 QSHEGE
+322 QTHEGE
-328 RQEQQWEDKGMPT
+328 RQEQPWEAKGMPT
-341 TNGHID
+341 TNGHTD
-347 ESSRDQILSTQM
+347 ESSQDQLPLTQM
-359 LNGSRELSTSGEL
+359 LNGSGELSTSGEL
-372 EDNSLEEYRPFRCG
+372 EDSGLEEYRPFSCG

-427 HVRAHHRPRQGV
+427 HVRAHHRPRQGT
-439 GEDRQLSVPPASLLL
+439 GEDGQSSGPPAPLPLV
-454 SETTHKEKEVPTTTL
+454 ETTPKEEEVPITTL

-527 RRSADPSHLKVEL
+527 RRSAARGTEGPPGHLKVEL
-540 PPDPVE
+540 PPVPVG
-546 AEAAPHTDQGR
+546 AEVAPHIDQGHE
-557 ACKHEEEATDI
+557 CKHEEEATNVP
-568 SPAAD
+568 PAAD
-573 RTAPQICSIC
+573 GTEPQICSVC
-583 GMLFEDPESLKHHGL
+583 GVLFEDLESLEHHGQ
-598 THRAKEGENSR
+598 THEAGEGEKSR
-609 KETEVSPPRA
+609 TETRASPPRA
-619 FACRDC
+619 FACREC

-647 SCGACAKHFHTMAAM
+647 HCGACAKHFHTMAAM
-662 KNHLRRHSRRRSRRH
+662 KNHLRRHIRRRSRRH
-677 RKRAESARGGG
+677 RRRAGSAGGG
-688 EAKLPSEGNWVQ
+688 GGAKLLSEGDWAQGLV
-700 ELEDNEGLDS
+700 EDNEGLDL
-710 SQNPSRE
+710 SQDPSGERPSE
-717 SSRGAEGNLESD
+717 VEGNLESNRD
-729 RNYLQAE
+729 CLQAE
-736 SQGVKCGLESD
+736 SEGDKCGLERD
-747 EAYFQDDKENRST
+747 ETRFQGNKESRGN
-760 EEELE
+760 EGLE
-765 RKEVC
+765 RKEAC
-770 FLDNLN
+770 FLDNLDV
-776 IPGDEGDNGTHFCDG
+776 PGNEGGSGASFCDG
-791 LTGVDKDQKPT
+791 LAGVDEERKPAP
-802 TGQPNSSSHSAKAVT
+802 GQRTSSPRSAEAVSGWQAKA
-817 SRQAEV
+817 S
-823 THTCSDC
+823 HTCSDC

-840 LSHKPCHPPGIYQCS
+840 LSHRPCHPPGIYQCS

-866 LRSHFQNHGPGEAAS
+866 LRSHFQSHGPGEAAS

-894 PGRAGYRLHRRQA
+894 PGRAGYRLHQRQA
-907 HNSSGITEGSEEEG
+907 HNSGTVEGSGEEEEEEG
-921 EEEGATEAASIH
+921 TTEPTSPH

-978 RHHQSQSS
+978 RHHQSLGGGS
-986 GTPTDRAPSPLGASS
+986 GNTVDKAPSRLEESGN
-1001 DATEMVTDGVSEG
+1001 ATEMVVDDAYEG
-1014 IVTSVSGE
+1014 TLTSVSEESSDTKSGE
-1022 GRDTKTEEGAGTT
+1022 GVGATITGGLG
-1035 VADSFCMQ
+1035 MQ
-1043 GGESLLEAQ
+1043 GSESSLEAQ

-1076 IHQTGDFICAVCS
+1076 IHQTGDFICPVCS

-1113 QIGPITEAR
+1113 QVGLIAEAR
-1122 GSSEPQDMAEKGPE
+1122 GSSEPQILAEEGPG

-1151 LEEVA
+1151 PEEVA
-1156 GVKEEVWEETTVK
+1156 RVKEEAWEETTVK
-1169 GEDLEPR
+1169 GEETEPR

-1265 SHQRVHVERRS
+1265 SHQRVHIERR
-1276 TGGTRKLTREDRP
+1276 GGGSIRKLTREDRP

-1307 HRRSHETGQ
+1307 HRRSHEMGQ
-1316 YSCPTCPKTYSNR
+1316 YSCPACPKTYSNR

-1336 RLHSESRRRR
+1336 RLHSETRRRR
-1346 AGRSRRLAV
+1346 AGRSRRVAV

-1366 RGSLERHLREHEEE
+1366 RASLERHLREHEEDAKQ
-1380 SERELA
+1380 ELA
-1386 DGQGGPNGT
+1386 SCQRSPPGP
-1395 EGSEGNLADDQGLEG
+1395 EGREGNLADARAPEVGSCG
-1410 RSGGVESVPQLEDG
+1410 SESEPLLEDG
-1424 AMRLGEHSQSL
+1424 VMRPGEHGQSPL
-1435 VRAAGLEATEPLSW
+1435 RAAGSEPTG
-1449 SMGKTDGWQGNGAL
+1449 SMSQDEGKTDGRQADRRP

-1468 GWVPQGQ
+1468 CRAPCGEVL
-1475 VQTKPDESDSV
+1475 TKTEEEPGDSV
-1486 PRSPCHFGVS
+1486 PRSPCHLAGS
-1496 QSNGPSLSHM
+1496 QCSLSYVGH
-1506 DCWDNG
+1506 WDNRD
-1512 GNSAQLQSESHS
+1512 SSSQLQPGSCPFSGGQDGKTCQLDSLLDHHS
-1524 SSCSQCGKTY
+1524 SHEADGHH
-1534 CPSDGLLNQHNTHKT
+1534 CP
-1549 DRHYCLLCSK
+1549 LCSK
-1559 EFLNPVAT
+1559 AT
-1567 KSHSHNHIDAQTF
+1567 RNHSHNHVAAQTF
-1580 ACPDCGKA
+1580 ASPDGGQA
-1588 FQSHYELASH
+1588 FPFHHDAASH
-1598 LQTHARSHSQV
+1598 LPTQTRGLSQV
-1609 PAQIEAA
+1609 PPQTEES
-1616 RGPKAGTVE
+1616 RDPRAGTVE
-1625 DEVALLGQ
+1625 DEVGFPGQ
-1633 GRAQEAPSEAPR
+1633 GKAQEAPSASSAPR
-1645 ALGENAERASGG
+1645 EDARRADGG
-1657 QGVKSMVAED
+1657 GKPVGVED
-1667 KERPFR
+1667 QERPFR

-1701 SLCPKLLPNLLSL
+1701 AHCPKLLPNLLSL

-1719 THTDPKRHRCS
+1719 THTDPKRHRCG

-1759 HCPRRFRRRISFL
+1759 HCPRHFRRQVSFL

-1790 VTPAAGRGD
+1790 VASAAGRGD
-1799 LSLPPPPTPTTPLS
+1799 LSLPPAPTPTAPLLE
-1813 DPSPQWPA
+1813 PSPQWPA

>member
-1 MRFLPHCLMEDVPH
+1 MEDVPT
-15 SFSCSDCQRHFPSLL
+15 SLSCSDCRRHFPSLP
-30 ELSRHQ
+30 ELSRHR
-36 ELLHL
+36 ELLHP
-41 SSNQDREEADSIPRP
+41 SSKQDSEEADSIPRP

-93 TNPMALKSHM
+93 TNPVALKSHM

-108 EGHRRRRPSRYK
+108 EGRRRRRPPRSK
-120 EATPCLQ
+120 EVIPHLQ
-127 GETVSTDSWNQRL
+127 GETASSDSRDHRL
-140 GPGEDWGN
+140 SPGESWTS
-148 QAKHT
+148 QKKHE
-153 EETPDCESGSDP
+153 EETFGCESGPDP
-165 RAAPGTWED
+165 RAALSTWED
-174 SPTRQ
+174 PPTRQ

-184 SQPDPEAGTEG
+184 SQPDSEEG
-195 WGPTTNSTRAPPLP
+195 AERWGPTTNSTRATPLP
-209 TPASSLLSNLE
+209 TPASTLLSNLE
-220 QYLAESVVNFTGVQ
+220 QYLAESVVNFTGGQ

-296 HAQYR
+296 HAQYQ
-301 PYHCPHCPRAF
+301 PYQCPHCPRAF
-312 RLPRELLEHQ
+312 RIPRELLEHQ

-328 RQEQQWEDKGMPT
+328 RQERLWEEKEMPT
-341 TNGHID
+341 TNGHTD
-347 ESSRDQILSTQM
+347 ESSQDQLPSTQT
-359 LNGSRELSTSGEL
+359 LNCSGELSTSGEL
-372 EDNSLEEYRPFRCG
+372 EDSGLEEYRPFRCG

-427 HVRAHHRPRQGV
+427 HVRAHHRPRQGA
-439 GEDRQLSVPPASLLL
+439 GEDGQPSVPPAPLPLAD
-454 SETTHKEKEVPTTTL
+454 TTHKDEEVPTTTL

-476 NECGRAYR
+476 DECGRAYR

-527 RRSADPSHLKVEL
+527 RRSAGPGAEGPPSHLKVDL
-540 PPDPVE
+540 PPDPME
-546 AEAAPHTDQGR
+546 AEAAPPTDQGHG
-557 ACKHEEEATDI
+557 CKHKEETTDVP
-568 SPAAD
+568 PAAD
-573 RTAPQICSIC
+573 RTAPQICSMC
-583 GMLFEDPESLKHHGL
+583 GMLFEDAESLEHHGR
-598 THRAKEGENSR
+598 THGEREDS
-609 KETEVSPPRA
+609 KTETRVSPPRA
-619 FACRDC
+619 FACQDC

-662 KNHLRRHSRRRSRRH
+662 KNHLRRHSGRWSKQHRRRAS
-677 RKRAESARGGG
+677 SAGSGG
-688 EAKLPSEGNWVQ
+688 EAKIPSGGSWAQ
-700 ELEDNEGLDS
+700 ELVENSEGLDCP
-710 SQNPSRE
+710 QDPSGG
-717 SSRGAEGNLESD
+717 SPNVAQGNLESD
-729 RNYLQAE
+729 GGRLQADTE
-736 SQGVKCGLESD
+736 RDRCGLERD
-747 EAYFQDDKENRST
+747 EACFQGDKESRVT
-760 EEELE
+760 EEGLE
-765 RKEVC
+765 KKEAC
-770 FLDNLN
+770 FLDNLD
-776 IPGDEGDNGTHFCDG
+776 IPDVEESNGTRFCDD
-791 LTGVDKDQKPT
+791 LSGVGEGEKLATDQP
-802 TGQPNSSSHSAKAVT
+802 SSSCHPPEAVT
-817 SRQAEV
+817 SWPAEV
-823 THTCSDC
+823 SHTCSDC
-830 GHSFPHATGL
+830 GHSFPHVTGL
-840 LSHKPCHPPGIYQCS
+840 LSHRPCHPPGIYQCS

-866 LRSHFQNHGPGEAAS
+866 LRSHFQNHGPGEAAP

-907 HNSSGITEGSEEEG
+907 HDSSGMTEGSEEEG
-921 EEEGATEAASIH
+921 EEEGASGAASTR

-986 GTPTDRAPSPLGASS
+986 GNTVDKSPSHLESG
-1001 DATEMVTDGVSEG
+1001 DAMGRVADHDHVFEDAVACL
-1014 IVTSVSGE
+1014 SGE
-1022 GRDTKTEEGAGTT
+1022 GGDTKSGEGVGAM
-1035 VADSFCMQ
+1035 VVDSLCMQ
-1043 GGESLLEAQ
+1043 GGESSLEAQ

-1076 IHQTGDFICAVCS
+1076 IHQTGDFICPVCS

-1113 QIGPITEAR
+1113 QVGPVPEAG
-1122 GSSEPQDMAEKGPE
+1122 GSSEPQNMAEEGLG
-1136 QAEVEKLQEELKVEP
+1136 QADVGKFQEELKVEP

-1156 GVKEEVWEETTVK
+1156 RVKEEEWEEAAVK
-1169 GEDLEPR
+1169 GEEVEPR
-1176 LETAEKGCQTEA
+1176 LETAEKSCQTEA

-1265 SHQRVHVERRS
+1265 SHQRVHVERGGS
-1276 TGGTRKLTREDRP
+1276 GGTRKLIREDRP

-1307 HRRSHETGQ
+1307 HRRSHDTGQ
-1316 YSCPTCPKTYSNR
+1316 YSCPTCPKTYSNS

-1346 AGRSRRLAV
+1346 AGLSRRAAV

-1366 RGSLERHLREHEEE
+1366 RGSLEQHLREHEEDTK
-1380 SERELA
+1380 SGLR
-1386 DGQGGPNGT
+1386 GPNGT
-1395 EGSEGNLADDQGLEG
+1395 EGSEGNLANDQGLEDT
-1410 RSGGVESVPQLEDG
+1410 SGGTESVLQLEDG
-1424 AMRLGEHSQSL
+1424 ARRLGGQSL
-1435 VRAAGLEATEPLSW
+1435 SPIRATSSEATELVSW
-1449 SMGKTDGWQGNGAL
+1449 DMGNAEGRQGDGGP
-1463 VNHNG
+1463 VDHG
-1468 GWVPQGQ
+1468 GDWVPQGHIL
-1475 VQTKPDESDSV
+1475 TKPEEESGNSI
-1486 PRSPCHFGVS
+1486 PKSPCHLGNS
-1496 QSNGPSLSHM
+1496 QSNGPSLSPV
-1506 DCWDNG
+1506 DSWDDG
-1512 GNSAQLQSESHS
+1512 DSQPELRQESHTF
-1524 SSCSQCGKTY
+1524 SCSHCGKTY
-1534 CPSDGLLNQHNTHKT
+1534 CHSEDPLDCHSTSKT
-1549 DRHYCLLCSK
+1549 DRHCCLLCSK
-1559 EFLNPVAT
+1559 EFLNPVVT
-1567 KSHSHNHIDAQTF
+1567 KTHSHNHIDAQTF
-1580 ACPDCGKA
+1580 ACPECGMA
-1588 FQSHYELASH
+1588 FQSHHELANH
-1598 LQTHARSHSQV
+1598 LHTHASGLGQMPPLR
-1609 PAQIEAA
+1609 EEA
-1616 RGPKAGTVE
+1616 RGPEGGAVK
-1625 DEVALLGQ
+1625 DEVDLPGQ
-1633 GRAQEAPSEAPR
+1633 GEIQKAPSEPPR
-1645 ALGENAERASGG
+1645 TPGENTGSANGG
-1657 QGVKSMVAED
+1657 QGVKSTVAED
-1667 KERPFR
+1667 EERPFR

-1759 HCPRRFRRRISFL
+1759 HCPRHFRRRISFQ

-1779 EEWTVASSGAP
+1779 EEWTVASSG
-1790 VTPAAGRGD
+1790 TG
-1799 LSLPPPPTPTTPLS
+1799 T
-1813 DPSPQWPA
+1813 
-1821 DLSFSL
+1821 

>member
-1 MRFLPHCLMEDVPH
+1 MEDA
-15 SFSCSDCQRHFPSLL
+15 SASLRCCDCQRHFSSLP
-30 ELSRHQ
+30 ELSRHR
-36 ELLHL
+36 ELLHS
-41 SSNQDREEADSIPRP
+41 SSNQDSEETDSILQP
-56 YRCQQCGRGYRHPG
+56 YHCQQCGTGYHHPG
-70 SLVNHRRTHETGL
+70 SLVNHCCTHETGL
-83 FPCTTCGKDF
+83 FCCSTCGKDF

-108 EGHRRRRPSRYK
+108 EVHPK
-120 EATPCLQ
+120 DATLHLQ
-127 GETVSTDSWNQRL
+127 GEAVSTNSWGERL
-140 GPGEDWGN
+140 GHGESWGN
-148 QAKHT
+148 PKTHA
-153 EETPDCESGSDP
+153 EETSACASGPDHKTALD
-165 RAAPGTWED
+165 TWENP
-174 SPTRQ
+174 PTRL

-184 SQPDPEAGTEG
+184 SQPNPEENTED
-195 WGPTTNSTRAPPLP
+195 WGLTTNSSRAPPLP
-209 TPASSLLSNLE
+209 TPASNLLSNLE
-220 QYLAESVVNFTGVQ
+220 QYLAESMVNFTGGQ

-301 PYHCPHCPRAF
+301 PYQCSHCPRAF
-312 RLPRELLEHQ
+312 RLPQELLEHQ

-328 RQEQQWEDKGMPT
+328 RQEQLEEEKGMPT
-341 TNGHID
+341 TNGHTD
-347 ESSRDQILSTQM
+347 ESSWDQLPHTPM
-359 LNGSRELSTSGEL
+359 LNGSGEL
-372 EDNSLEEYRPFRCG
+372 EDRGLEEYRPFRCG

-412 SICSKQLFNAAALKN
+412 SICSKQLYNAAALKN
-427 HVRAHHRPRQGV
+427 HVRAHHRPRQGPV
-439 GEDRQLSVPPASLLL
+439 EDGQPSEPPVPLPLA
-454 SETTHKEKEVPTTTL
+454 ETTHKEREVPTTTL
-469 DHRPYKC
+469 DYRPYKC
-476 NECGRAYR
+476 SECGRAYR

-491 HRHSHRTGEYQCS
+491 HRHSHQTGEYQCS

-516 RNHVRVHCKAA
+516 RNHVRIHCKSA
-527 RRSADPSHLKVEL
+527 RRSTGPGSEDPSSHVKVE
-540 PPDPVE
+540 PDPVG
-546 AEAAPHTDQGR
+546 AETAPCTDQGSECR
-557 ACKHEEEATDI
+557 HKEGATDV
-568 SPAAD
+568 PPTAE
-573 RTAPQICSIC
+573 RTAPQISSTC
-583 GMLFEDPESLKHHGL
+583 GMLFEDPESLEQHDQTHG
-598 THRAKEGENSR
+598 EGENSR
-609 KETEVSPPRA
+609 IKTRVSPPRA

-677 RKRAESARGGG
+677 WRRAGSAGGGG
-688 EAKLPSEGNWVQ
+688 EAKFPSDGNWAQ
-700 ELEDNEGLDS
+700 ELVEDNEGLQCPQD
-710 SQNPSRE
+710 PLGE
-717 SSRGAEGNLESD
+717 SLSGAEKNLESD
-729 RNYLQAE
+729 VGCLQAQAERDKCRLERDEACFQGDKE
-736 SQGVKCGLESD
+736 SKVPEKGLEK
-747 EAYFQDDKENRST
+747 KEP
-760 EEELE
+760 
-765 RKEVC
+765 C
-770 FLDNLN
+770 FLDNLDT
-776 IPGDEGDNGTHFCDG
+776 PGDKESNGTRFCDG
-791 LTGVDKDQKPT
+791 ITGVDEDQKLA
-802 TGQPNSSSHSAKAVT
+802 TGQPSSSSHSVEAVT
-817 SRQAEV
+817 SWQAEV
-823 THTCSDC
+823 PHTCSDC

-840 LSHKPCHPPGIYQCS
+840 LSHRPCHPPDIYQCS
-855 LCPKEFDSLPA
+855 LCPKEFDSLSA
-866 LRSHFQNHGPGEAAS
+866 LRSHFQNHRPGEAAP

-894 PGRAGYRLHRRQA
+894 PGRAGYRLHQRQV
-907 HNSSGITEGSEEEG
+907 HDSSGMTEGSDEEG
-921 EEEGATEAASIH
+921 EDEGSAVAASTH
-933 SPPLQL
+933 NTPLQL

-986 GTPTDRAPSPLGASS
+986 GNTTDKTPNHSEESA
-1001 DATEMVTDGVSEG
+1001 DAMGMVADGVFEG
-1014 IVTSVSGE
+1014 TVTSLSAEGGDTKSGE
-1022 GRDTKTEEGAGTT
+1022 GVGAG
-1035 VADSFCMQ
+1035 VIDSLCTQ
-1043 GGESLLEAQ
+1043 GGESSLEDQ

-1076 IHQTGDFICAVCS
+1076 IHQTGDYICPVCS

-1113 QIGPITEAR
+1113 QVGPIPET
-1122 GSSEPQDMAEKGPE
+1122 GGNSEPQNMTEEGLG
-1136 QAEVEKLQEELKVEP
+1136 QAEEGKFQEELKVEHP
-1151 LEEVA
+1151 EEVA
-1156 GVKEEVWEETTVK
+1156 KVKEEAWEETTVK
-1169 GEDLEPR
+1169 REEMELR
-1176 LETAEKGCQTEA
+1176 LDTAEKGCQTEA

-1265 SHQRVHVERRS
+1265 NHQRIHIERDR
-1276 TGGTRKLTREDRP
+1276 GEGTRKLTREDWP

-1296 RTYRHAGSLLN
+1296 RNYRHVGSLLN
-1307 HRRSHETGQ
+1307 HQCNHGTGQ
-1316 YSCPTCPKTYSNR
+1316 YSCPTCPKTYTNL

-1336 RLHSESRRRR
+1336 RLHSENRRRR
-1346 AGRSRRLAV
+1346 AGRSRRASV

-1366 RGSLERHLREHEEE
+1366 RGSLERHLREHEETK
-1380 SERELA
+1380 S
-1386 DGQGGPNGT
+1386 GQGGPEGT
-1395 EGSEGNLADDQGLEG
+1395 EGSKGNLADDKGLEDT
-1410 RSGGVESVPQLEDG
+1410 SGVTELVPQLEYG
-1424 AMRLGEHSQSL
+1424 AMRPGEKSHSPI
-1435 VRAAGLEATEPLSW
+1435 RAAGSEATEPVSL
-1449 SMGKTDGWQGNGAL
+1449 GLGQADEWQGDGGL
-1463 VNHNG
+1463 VNHVG
-1468 GWVPQGQ
+1468 DWVPQGHILS
-1475 VQTKPDESDSV
+1475 KPEDKSGDSV
-1486 PRSPCHFGVS
+1486 PVSPCHLGNS
-1496 QSNGPSLSHM
+1496 QPNGPSLSHV
-1506 DCWDNG
+1506 DSWDNG
-1512 GNSAQLQSESHS
+1512 GSSSQLQPVSHHF
-1524 SSCSQCGKTY
+1524 SCCHCGKT
-1534 CPSDGLLNQHNTHKT
+1534 CCQSEGPLNHHTHKI
-1549 DRHYCLLCSK
+1549 DCHYCLLCSK
-1559 EFLNPVAT
+1559 EFLSSVAT
-1567 KSHSHNHIDAQTF
+1567 KSHGHNHIAAQTF
-1580 ACPDCGKA
+1580 VCPDCGKA
-1588 FQSHYELASH
+1588 FQSQHELISH
-1598 LQTHARSHSQV
+1598 LPTHARGLSQV
-1609 PAQIEAA
+1609 PPQVEEA
-1616 RGPKAGTVE
+1616 RGPEAGTVE
-1625 DEVALLGQ
+1625 DEVDLPHQ
-1633 GRAQEAPSEAPR
+1633 GKAQKAPSDPPR
-1645 ALGENAERASGG
+1645 APGETTQRTNGG
-1657 QGVKSMVAED
+1657 QGVKSTVAED
-1667 KERPFR
+1667 EERPFR

-1747 VHAPREG
+1747 VHAPQEG

-1759 HCPRRFRRRISFL
+1759 HCPRHFRRRISFL

-1779 EEWTVASSGAP
+1779 EEWTVANSASKA
-1790 VTPAAGRGD
+1790 PAAGP
-1799 LSLPPPPTPTTPLS
+1799 SLPPPPTPTTPLL

>member
-1 MRFLPHCLMEDVPH
+1 MEDVPT
-15 SFSCSDCQRHFPSLL
+15 SLSCSDCQRHFPSLP
-30 ELSRHQ
+30 ELSRHR
-36 ELLHL
+36 ELLHP
-41 SSNQDREEADSIPRP
+41 SSKQDSEEADSIPRP

-93 TNPMALKSHM
+93 TNPVALKSHM

-108 EGHRRRRPSRYK
+108 EGRRRRRPPRSK
-120 EATPCLQ
+120 EVIPHLQ
-127 GETVSTDSWNQRL
+127 GETASSDSRDHRL
-140 GPGEDWGN
+140 SPGESWTS
-148 QAKHT
+148 QKKHE
-153 EETPDCESGSDP
+153 EETFGCESGPDP
-165 RAAPGTWED
+165 RAALSTWED
-174 SPTRQ
+174 PPTRQ

-184 SQPDPEAGTEG
+184 SQPDSEEG
-195 WGPTTNSTRAPPLP
+195 AERWGPTTNSTRATPLP
-209 TPASSLLSNLE
+209 TPASTLLSNLE
-220 QYLAESVVNFTGVQ
+220 QYLAESVVNFTGGQ

-296 HAQYR
+296 HAQYQ
-301 PYHCPHCPRAF
+301 PYQCPHCPRAF
-312 RLPRELLEHQ
+312 RIPRELLEHQ

-328 RQEQQWEDKGMPT
+328 RQERLWEEKEMPT
-341 TNGHID
+341 TNGHTD
-347 ESSRDQILSTQM
+347 ESSQDQLPSTQT
-359 LNGSRELSTSGEL
+359 LNCSGELSTSGEL
-372 EDNSLEEYRPFRCG
+372 EDSGLEEYRPFRCG

-427 HVRAHHRPRQGV
+427 HVRAHHRPRQGA
-439 GEDRQLSVPPASLLL
+439 GEDGQPSVPPAPLHLAD
-454 SETTHKEKEVPTTTL
+454 TTHKDEEVPTTTL

-476 NECGRAYR
+476 DECGRAYR

-527 RRSADPSHLKVEL
+527 RRSAGPGAEGPPSHLKVEL
-540 PPDPVE
+540 PPDPME
-546 AEAAPHTDQGR
+546 AEAAPPTDQGHG
-557 ACKHEEEATDI
+557 CKHKEETTDVP
-568 SPAAD
+568 PAAD
-573 RTAPQICSIC
+573 RTAPQICSMC
-583 GMLFEDPESLKHHGL
+583 GMLFEDAESLEHHGR
-598 THRAKEGENSR
+598 THGEREDS
-609 KETEVSPPRA
+609 KTETRVSPPRA
-619 FACRDC
+619 FACQDC

-662 KNHLRRHSRRRSRRH
+662 KNHLRRHSGRWSKQHWRRAS
-677 RKRAESARGGG
+677 SAGSGG
-688 EAKLPSEGNWVQ
+688 EAKIPSGGSWAQ
-700 ELEDNEGLDS
+700 ELVENSEGLDCP
-710 SQNPSRE
+710 QDPSGG
-717 SSRGAEGNLESD
+717 SPNVAQGNLESD
-729 RNYLQAE
+729 GGCLQADTE
-736 SQGVKCGLESD
+736 RDRCGLERD
-747 EAYFQDDKENRST
+747 EACFQGDKESRGT
-760 EEELE
+760 EEGLE
-765 RKEVC
+765 KKEAC
-770 FLDNLN
+770 FLDNLD
-776 IPGDEGDNGTHFCDG
+776 IPDDEESNGTRFCDD
-791 LTGVDKDQKPT
+791 LSGVGEDQKLAT
-802 TGQPNSSSHSAKAVT
+802 DQPSSSCHSPEAVT
-817 SRQAEV
+817 SWPAEAS
-823 THTCSDC
+823 HTCSDC
-830 GHSFPHATGL
+830 GHSFPHVTGL
-840 LSHKPCHPPGIYQCS
+840 LSHRPCHPPGIYQCS

-866 LRSHFQNHGPGEAAS
+866 LRSHFQNHGPGEAAP

-907 HNSSGITEGSEEEG
+907 HDSSGMTEGSEEEG
-921 EEEGATEAASIH
+921 EEEGASGAASTR

-986 GTPTDRAPSPLGASS
+986 GNTIDKSPSHLESG
-1001 DATEMVTDGVSEG
+1001 DAMGRVADHDHVFEDTVACL
-1014 IVTSVSGE
+1014 SGE
-1022 GRDTKTEEGAGTT
+1022 GGDTKSGEGVGAI
-1035 VADSFCMQ
+1035 VVDNLCMQ
-1043 GGESLLEAQ
+1043 GGESSLEAQ

-1076 IHQTGDFICAVCS
+1076 IHQTGDFICPVCS

-1113 QIGPITEAR
+1113 QVGPVPEAG
-1122 GSSEPQDMAEKGPE
+1122 GSSEPQNMAEGLG
-1136 QAEVEKLQEELKVEP
+1136 QADVGKFQEELKVEP

-1156 GVKEEVWEETTVK
+1156 RVKEEEWEEAAVK
-1169 GEDLEPR
+1169 GEEVEPR
-1176 LETAEKGCQTEA
+1176 LETAEKSCQTEA

-1265 SHQRVHVERRS
+1265 SHQRVHVERGGS
-1276 TGGTRKLTREDRP
+1276 GGTRKLIREDRP

-1307 HRRSHETGQ
+1307 HRRSHDTGQ
-1316 YSCPTCPKTYSNR
+1316 YSCPTCPKTYSNS

-1346 AGRSRRLAV
+1346 AGLSRRAAV

-1366 RGSLERHLREHEEE
+1366 RGSLEQHLREHEDTK
-1380 SERELA
+1380 SGPR
-1386 DGQGGPNGT
+1386 GPNGT
-1395 EGSEGNLADDQGLEG
+1395 EGSEGNLANDQGLEDT
-1410 RSGGVESVPQLEDG
+1410 SGGTESVLQLEDG
-1424 AMRLGEHSQSL
+1424 ARRLGGQSL
-1435 VRAAGLEATEPLSW
+1435 SPIRATGSEATELVSW
-1449 SMGKTDGWQGNGAL
+1449 DMGNAEGRQGDGGP
-1463 VNHNG
+1463 VDHG
-1468 GWVPQGQ
+1468 GDWVPQGHIL
-1475 VQTKPDESDSV
+1475 TKPEDESGNSI
-1486 PRSPCHFGVS
+1486 PKSPCHLGNS
-1496 QSNGPSLSHM
+1496 QSNGPSLSPV
-1506 DCWDNG
+1506 DSWDDG
-1512 GNSAQLQSESHS
+1512 DSRPELRQESHTF
-1524 SSCSQCGKTY
+1524 SCSHCGKTY
-1534 CPSDGLLNQHNTHKT
+1534 CHSEDPLNCHSPSKT

-1559 EFLNPVAT
+1559 EFLNPVVT
-1567 KSHSHNHIDAQTF
+1567 KTHSHNHIDAQTF
-1580 ACPDCGKA
+1580 ACPECGMA
-1588 FQSHYELASH
+1588 FQSHHELASH
-1598 LQTHARSHSQV
+1598 LHTHASGLSQM
-1609 PAQIEAA
+1609 PPLREEA
-1616 RGPKAGTVE
+1616 RGPEGGAVK
-1625 DEVALLGQ
+1625 DEVDLPGQ
-1633 GRAQEAPSEAPR
+1633 GEIQKAPSEPPR
-1645 ALGENAERASGG
+1645 TPGDNTGSANGG
-1657 QGVKSMVAED
+1657 QGVKSTVAED
-1667 KERPFR
+1667 EERPFR

-1759 HCPRRFRRRISFL
+1759 HCPRHFRRRISFQ

-1790 VTPAAGRGD
+1790 KAPAAGRRD
-1799 LSLPPPPTPTTPLS
+1799 LSLPPPPTPTTPLL

>member
-1 MRFLPHCLMEDVPH
+1 MEDTPP
-15 SFSCSDCQRHFPSLL
+15 SLSCSDCQRHFPSLP
-30 ELSRHQ
+30 ELSRHR
-36 ELLHL
+36 ELLHP
-41 SSNQDREEADSIPRP
+41 SPHQDSEEADSIPRP

-83 FPCTTCGKDF
+83 FPCTICGKDF

-108 EGHRRRRPSRYK
+108 EGRRRHRPPRPK
-120 EATPCLQ
+120 EAAPHLQ
-127 GETVSTDSWNQRL
+127 NETVSADSWGQRL
-140 GPGEDWGN
+140 GLGESWEN
-148 QAKHT
+148 QTKHT
-153 EETPDCESGSDP
+153 KQTHDYESGPDS
-165 RAAPGTWED
+165 RATPGALED
-174 SPTRQ
+174 IPTRQ
-179 REGWE
+179 RESWE
-184 SQPDPEAGTEG
+184 SQPDPEEGTGG
-195 WGPTTNSTRAPPLP
+195 WGPTTHSARAPPLP

-220 QYLAESVVNFTGVQ
+220 QYLAESVVNFTGSQ

-273 IYPCAICFKEFSN
+273 VYPCAICFKEFSN

-322 QSHEGE
+322 QSHEVE
-328 RQEQQWEDKGMPT
+328 RQEQPWENNGLPT
-341 TNGHID
+341 ANGHTD
-347 ESSRDQILSTQM
+347 ESAQDQLPTVQM
-359 LNGSRELSTSGEL
+359 LNGLELSISGEL
-372 EDNSLEEYRPFRCG
+372 EDSGLEEYRPFRCG

-412 SICSKQLFNAAALKN
+412 SVCSKQLFNAAALKN
-427 HVRAHHRPRQGV
+427 HVRAHHRPRQGA
-439 GEDRQLSVPPASLLL
+439 GEDVQSSVPSASLVLAD
-454 SETTHKEKEVPTTTL
+454 TTHKEEDAPTTTL
-469 DHRPYKC
+469 DYRPYKC

-527 RRSADPSHLKVEL
+527 RRSTDSATKGPRSHLKVEL
-540 PPDPVE
+540 LPNSVG
-546 AEAAPHTDQGR
+546 AEATPHTDEGH
-557 ACKHEEEATDI
+557 ACKHEEGTVTI
-568 SPAAD
+568 PPAAD
-573 RTAPQICSIC
+573 TTSPLICSIC
-583 GMLFEDPESLKHHGL
+583 GMLFEDRESLEQHDL
-598 THRAKEGENSR
+598 THREGGSTR
-609 KETEVSPPRA
+609 TETTVSPPRA

-635 INHRQTHQTGDF
+635 INHKQTHQTGDF
-647 SCGACAKHFHTMAAM
+647 SCEACAKHFHTMAAM
-662 KNHLRRHSRRRSRRH
+662 KSHLRRHSRRQSRHH
-677 RKRAESARGGG
+677 RKRAGSGG
-688 EAKLPSEGNWVQ
+688 EAKFPLERPWAQ

-710 SQNPSRE
+710 SQDPSGD
-717 SSRGAEGNLESD
+717 SPCGTKGNLESD
-729 RNYLQAE
+729 RDCLQAE
-736 SQGVKCGLESD
+736 SEGNRCGFERD
-747 EAYFQDDKENRST
+747 EACFQSDKESGST
-760 EEELE
+760 EGLQ
-765 RKEVC
+765 RKEAC
-770 FLDNLN
+770 FLDNLD
-776 IPGDEGDNGTHFCDG
+776 IPGAEEANGTRFSDV
-791 LTGVDKDQKPT
+791 LMGVDEDQKST
-802 TGQPNSSSHSAKAVT
+802 SGKPNSSSHSAETAT
-817 SRQAEV
+817 SWKAEV

-840 LSHKPCHPPGIYQCS
+840 LNHRPCHPPGIYQCS
-855 LCPKEFDSLPA
+855 LCPKEFDSLPG
-866 LRSHFQNHGPGEAAS
+866 LRSHFQDHGPGEAAS

-894 PGRAGYRLHRRQA
+894 PGRAGYRLHWRQV
-907 HNSSGITEGSEEEG
+907 HNSSGITEGSEEDG
-921 EEEGATEAASIH
+921 EEEGAAEVSSTRN
-933 SPPLQL
+933 PPLQL

-978 RHHQSQSS
+978 RHHQSQSLENTIDKASNHLEAS
-986 GTPTDRAPSPLGASS
+986 G
-1001 DATEMVTDGVSEG
+1001 DATEIAADGILEG
-1014 IVTSVSGE
+1014 TVPSISGE
-1022 GRDTKTEEGAGTT
+1022 GEDTKSEEGLSDT
-1035 VADSFCMQ
+1035 VADSLCMQ
-1043 GGESLLEAQ
+1043 VGESFLEVH

-1076 IHQTGDFICAVCS
+1076 IHQTGEFICPVCS

-1113 QIGPITEAR
+1113 QVGPIPEV
-1122 GSSEPQDMAEKGPE
+1122 GCSSEPQNVADGGPA
-1136 QAEVEKLQEELKVEP
+1136 QAEMGKLQEELKVEC
-1151 LEEVA
+1151 LEEVSR
-1156 GVKEEVWEETTVK
+1156 VKEEKWEETTVK
-1169 GEDLEPR
+1169 GEKIEPR

-1265 SHQRVHVERRS
+1265 SHQRVHMERRGS
-1276 TGGTRKLTREDRP
+1276 GGTRKLVREDRP

-1316 YSCPTCPKTYSNR
+1316 YSCPSCPKTYSNR

-1336 RLHSESRRRR
+1336 RLHTESRRRR
-1346 AGRSRRLAV
+1346 AGRSRRVAV

-1380 SERELA
+1380 TKGELA
-1386 DGQGGPNGT
+1386 SGQGSSNGT
-1395 EGSEGNLADDQGLEG
+1395 EGSEGNVANHQGLEG
-1410 RSGGVESVPQLEDG
+1410 RSGGSESVPQLEDG
-1424 AMRLGEHSQSL
+1424 AMRPGEHSQNPTGTADS
-1435 VRAAGLEATEPLSW
+1435 EATEPLSW
-1449 SMGKTDGWQGNGAL
+1449 DMGKRDGWQGERGL
-1463 VNHNG
+1463 VNHSRS
-1468 GWVPQGQ
+1468 WVPQGQ
-1475 VQTKPDESDSV
+1475 GLTRPEDQSEDNV
-1486 PRSPCHFGVS
+1486 PRSPCHLADS
-1496 QSNGPSLSHM
+1496 QSNGPGLSHM
-1506 DCWDNG
+1506 DNWDNRD
-1512 GNSAQLQSESHS
+1512 SSSQLQPESRCY
-1524 SSCSQCGKTY
+1524 SCCQCGKTY
-1534 CPSDGLLNQHNTHKT
+1534 CQSDGFLNHNSHKT
-1549 DRHYCLLCSK
+1549 DCHYCLLCSK
-1559 EFLNPVAT
+1559 EFLNPMAT
-1567 KSHSHNHIDAQTF
+1567 KSHSHNHIAVQAF
-1580 ACPDCGKA
+1580 SCPDCGIA
-1588 FQSHYELASH
+1588 FEFHHELA
-1598 LQTHARSHSQV
+1598 THSQIHAMGHNQL
-1609 PAQIEAA
+1609 PSQIEE
-1616 RGPKAGTVE
+1616 PGTVE
-1625 DEVALLGQ
+1625 DKVGLPDQ
-1633 GRAQEAPSEAPR
+1633 GKAQEAPSESVRAP
-1645 ALGENAERASGG
+1645 GEDSKQASGG
-1657 QGVKSMVAED
+1657 QGENFTGQD
-1667 KERPFR
+1667 KERPF
-1673 CAQCGRS
+1673 CCDQCGRS

-1759 HCPRRFRRRISFL
+1759 HCPRHFRRRISFL

-1779 EEWTVASSGAP
+1779 KEWTVANSGAP
-1790 VTPAAGRGD
+1790 VTPTAGKED
-1799 LSLPPPPTPTTPLS
+1799 PSLPPPPTPTAPLL

>member
-1 MRFLPHCLMEDVPH
+1 MEDTPT
-15 SFSCSDCQRHFPSLL
+15 SLSCSDCQRHFPSLP
-30 ELSRHQ
+30 ELSRHR
-36 ELLHL
+36 ELLHP
-41 SSNQDREEADSIPRP
+41 SSKQDSEEADSIPRP

-93 TNPMALKSHM
+93 TNPVALKSHM

-108 EGHRRRRPSRYK
+108 EGRRRRRPPRSK
-120 EATPCLQ
+120 EVVPRLQ
-127 GETVSTDSWNQRL
+127 GETTSSDSRDQRL
-140 GPGEDWGN
+140 SPGESWTS
-148 QAKHT
+148 QEKPV
-153 EETPDCESGSDP
+153 EETSGSGPEPREDP
-165 RAAPGTWED
+165 
-174 SPTRQ
+174 STRQ
-179 REGWE
+179 RSWE
-184 SQPDPEAGTEG
+184 SQPDSEEGAEG
-195 WGPTTNSTRAPPLP
+195 WGPTTNSARATPLP

-220 QYLAESVVNFTGVQ
+220 QYLAESVVNFTGGQ
-234 EPTQSPP
+234 EPAQPPP

-296 HAQYR
+296 HAQYQ
-301 PYHCPHCPRAF
+301 PYQCPHCPRAF
-312 RLPRELLEHQ
+312 RLPRELLDHQ
-322 QSHEGE
+322 QSHEGA
-328 RQEQQWEDKGMPT
+328 RQEQLWEEKGMPT
-341 TNGHID
+341 TNGHTD
-347 ESSRDQILSTQM
+347 QSSQDQLPSTQM
-359 LNGSRELSTSGEL
+359 LNCSGELSTSGEL
-372 EDNSLEEYRPFRCG
+372 EDCGPEEYRPFRCG

-427 HVRAHHRPRQGV
+427 HVRAHHRPRQGA
-439 GEDRQLSVPPASLLL
+439 GEDGQPSVPSTPLPLADR
-454 SETTHKEKEVPTTTL
+454 THKEEEVPTTTL

-476 NECGRAYR
+476 DECGRAYR

-527 RRSADPSHLKVEL
+527 RRSAGPGAEGPPSHLKVEL
-540 PPDPVE
+540 PPDQVE
-546 AEAAPHTDQGR
+546 AEAAPHMDQGHG
-557 ACKHEEEATDI
+557 CKHEEEATGV
-568 SPAAD
+568 SPAAE
-573 RTAPQICSIC
+573 RTAPQMCNLC
-583 GMLFEDPESLKHHGL
+583 GMLFEDPESLEHHGR
-598 THRAKEGENSR
+598 THGEGEDSR
-609 KETEVSPPRA
+609 TETRVSPPRA
-619 FACRDC
+619 FACQDC

-662 KNHLRRHSRRRSRRH
+662 KNHLRRHSGRWSRQHRRRAS
-677 RKRAESARGGG
+677 SAGSGG
-688 EAKLPSEGNWVQ
+688 EAKLPSGGNWAQ
-700 ELEDNEGLDS
+700 ELVESNEGLDDP
-710 SQNPSRE
+710 QEPPGGGPNR
-717 SSRGAEGNLESD
+717 AEGSLESD
-729 RNYLQAE
+729 RGSLQVEAE
-736 SQGVKCGLESD
+736 RDRCGLERA
-747 EAYFQDDKENRST
+747 EAHSQGDKESSGS
-760 EEELE
+760 EEGLE
-765 RKEVC
+765 RKEAC
-770 FLDNLN
+770 FLDNSD
-776 IPGDEGDNGTHFCDG
+776 IPGHEESNGTRFCDG
-791 LTGVDKDQKPT
+791 ATGVNEDQKPA
-802 TGQPNSSSHSAKAVT
+802 TGQCSSPRRPPEAVT
-817 SRQAEV
+817 SWQAEV
-823 THTCSDC
+823 SHTCSDC

-840 LSHKPCHPPGIYQCS
+840 LSHRPCHPPGIYQCS

-866 LRSHFQNHGPGEAAS
+866 LRSHFQNHGPGEAAP

-907 HNSSGITEGSEEEG
+907 HDSSGLTEGSEEEG
-921 EEEGATEAASIH
+921 EEEGASGATSTQ

-986 GTPTDRAPSPLGASS
+986 GNTTDKAPSHLGESDDAMGRIADGDCVFEGTAVASL
-1001 DATEMVTDGVSEG
+1001 
-1014 IVTSVSGE
+1014 SGE
-1022 GRDTKTEEGAGTT
+1022 GGDTKSGEGAGAM
-1035 VADSFCMQ
+1035 VVDSVCLQ
-1043 GGESLLEAQ
+1043 GGESPPETQ

-1076 IHQTGDFICAVCS
+1076 IHQTGDFICPVCS

-1113 QIGPITEAR
+1113 QVGLVPEAGGSREPPKVAEGPGQA
-1122 GSSEPQDMAEKGPE
+1122 DMGKF
-1136 QAEVEKLQEELKVEP
+1136 QEELKAEP
-1151 LEEVA
+1151 SEEEA
-1156 GVKEEVWEETTVK
+1156 KVKEEEWEEASVK
-1169 GEDLEPR
+1169 AGEAEPR
-1176 LETAEKGCQTEA
+1176 LETAEKSCQTEA

-1265 SHQRVHVERRS
+1265 SHQRVHTER
-1276 TGGTRKLTREDRP
+1276 GGSGGARKLTREDRP

-1296 RTYRHAGSLLN
+1296 RAYRHAGSLLN
-1307 HRRSHETGQ
+1307 HRRSHETGH
-1316 YSCPTCPKTYSNR
+1316 YSCPTCPKTYSNGV
-1329 MALKDHQ
+1329 ALKDHQ

-1346 AGRSRRLAV
+1346 AGLSRRMAV

-1366 RGSLERHLREHEEE
+1366 RGSLERHLREHEAET
-1380 SERELA
+1380 ERDQRGLEGPEGNQA
-1386 DGQGGPNGT
+1386 DGQG
-1395 EGSEGNLADDQGLEG
+1395 LED
-1410 RSGGVESVPQLEDG
+1410 RSGDTEAVLQLEDRPG
-1424 AMRLGEHSQSL
+1424 RLEEQNQSPIG
-1435 VRAAGLEATEPLSW
+1435 AAGSEPTELVSRD
-1449 SMGKTDGWQGNGAL
+1449 MGNVEGRQGDGGQ
-1463 VNHNG
+1463 VNHG
-1468 GWVPQGQ
+1468 EGWVPLGH
-1475 VQTKPDESDSV
+1475 VLTKPEDESGDSI
-1486 PRSPCHFGVS
+1486 PKSSCHLGNS
-1496 QSNGPSLSHM
+1496 QPNGPSLSPVES
-1506 DCWDNG
+1506 WDNG
-1512 GNSAQLQSESHS
+1512 DSKPQLQPESHPF
-1524 SSCSQCGKTY
+1524 SCSCCGKMY
-1534 CPSDGLLNQHNTHKT
+1534 CKSEGPLNCHSTPKT
-1549 DRHYCLLCSK
+1549 DCHHCLLCSK
-1559 EFLNPVAT
+1559 EVSNPVAT
-1567 KSHSHNHIDAQTF
+1567 RSHSCNHIAAQTF

-1588 FQSHYELASH
+1588 FQSHHELASH
-1598 LQTHARSHSQV
+1598 LHTHASSLSQV
-1609 PAQIEAA
+1609 PPQTQEA
-1616 RGPKAGTVE
+1616 RGTASGIVE
-1625 DEVALLGQ
+1625 AEADPSGQ
-1633 GRAQEAPSEAPR
+1633 GGIQKSPSEPHTAP
-1645 ALGENAERASGG
+1645 GENAGRANGG
-1657 QGVKSMVAED
+1657 QGVKSTVAED
-1667 KERPFR
+1667 EERPFR

-1759 HCPRRFRRRISFL
+1759 HCSRHFRRRISFQ

-1790 VTPAAGRGD
+1790 KAPAAGRGG
-1799 LSLPPPPTPTTPLS
+1799 LSLPPPPTPTTSLL

>member
-1 MRFLPHCLMEDVPH
+1 MEDLPT
-15 SFSCSDCQRHFPSLL
+15 SLSCSDCQRHFPSLP
-30 ELSRHQ
+30 ELSRHR
-36 ELLHL
+36 ELLHP
-41 SSNQDREEADSIPRP
+41 SSNQDNEEADSIPRP

-108 EGHRRRRPSRYK
+108 EGRRRRRPPRLK
-120 EATPCLQ
+120 EATACLQ
-127 GETVSTDSWNQRL
+127 GETVSPDSWGQRL
-140 GPGEDWGN
+140 GPREGWEN
-148 QAKHT
+148 QKKHT
-153 EETPDCESGSDP
+153 EETSGCESGPDP
-165 RAAPGTWED
+165 RAALGTWED
-174 SPTRQ
+174 PPTRQ
-179 REGWE
+179 REVWE
-184 SQPDPEAGTEG
+184 SQPDPEEDAEG
-195 WGPTTNSTRAPPLP
+195 SGPTTNSARAPPLP

-220 QYLAESVVNFTGVQ
+220 QYLAESVVNFTGGQ

-241 AEEERRYKCSQCG
+241 EEERRYKCSQCG

-301 PYHCPHCPRAF
+301 PYQCPHCPRAF

-322 QSHEGE
+322 LSHEGE
-328 RQEQQWEDKGMPT
+328 RQERLWEEKGMPT
-341 TNGHID
+341 TNGHTD
-347 ESSRDQILSTQM
+347 ESSQDQLPTTQM
-359 LNGSRELSTSGEL
+359 LNGSGELSTSGEL
-372 EDNSLEEYRPFRCG
+372 EDSGLEEYRPFRCG

-427 HVRAHHRPRQGV
+427 HVRAHHRPRQGA
-439 GEDRQLSVPPASLLL
+439 GEDGQPSVLLAPL
-454 SETTHKEKEVPTTTL
+454 PLAENTHKEKEVPTTTL

-527 RRSADPSHLKVEL
+527 RRSTGPGNEGPPSHLKVEL
-540 PPDPVE
+540 PPDPVG
-546 AEAAPHTDQGR
+546 AEATTRTDQEHV
-557 ACKHEEEATDI
+557 CKQEEGTDVP
-568 SPAAD
+568 PAAD
-573 RTAPQICSIC
+573 RTAPQICSVC
-583 GMLFEDPESLKHHGL
+583 GMLFEDSESLEHHVR
-598 THRAKEGENSR
+598 THGEEENNRSGTR
-609 KETEVSPPRA
+609 VSPPRA

-677 RKRAESARGGG
+677 RRRAGSAGGGG
-688 EAKLPSEGNWVQ
+688 EAKFLSGGNWAE
-700 ELEDNEGLDS
+700 ELVGDSEGLDC
-710 SQNPSRE
+710 PHDPLGERCSR
-717 SSRGAEGNLESD
+717 AEGNLEGD
-729 RNYLQAE
+729 GGYLQAE
-736 SQGVKCGLESD
+736 TERDKCGLERD
-747 EAYFQDDKENRST
+747 EACFQGDIQGDRERRGT
-760 EEELE
+760 EEGLE
-765 RKEVC
+765 RKEAC
-770 FLDNLN
+770 FLDNLDVPVN
-776 IPGDEGDNGTHFCDG
+776 EERNGTHFCDG
-791 LTGVDKDQKPT
+791 LTGVDEDQKPA
-802 TGQPNSSSHSAKAVT
+802 TGQLSSPSHSAEAVT
-817 SRQAEV
+817 SWQAEV
-823 THTCSDC
+823 SHTCSDC

-840 LSHKPCHPPGIYQCS
+840 LSHGPCHPPGIYQCS

-894 PGRAGYRLHRRQA
+894 PGRAGYKLHRRQA
-907 HNSSGITEGSEEEG
+907 HASSGMTEGSEEEG
-921 EEEGATEAASIH
+921 EEEGAAEAASTQ

-986 GTPTDRAPSPLGASS
+986 GNTTDKAPSHLGESG
-1001 DATEMVTDGVSEG
+1001 DATGMVVDSVFESTVTSLSGEGGDTKSGEGISAVVTDGL
-1014 IVTSVSGE
+1014 
-1022 GRDTKTEEGAGTT
+1022 
-1035 VADSFCMQ
+1035 CMQ
-1043 GGESLLEAQ
+1043 GEESSLEAQ

-1076 IHQTGDFICAVCS
+1076 IHQTGDFICPVCS

-1113 QIGPITEAR
+1113 QVGPIPEAG
-1122 GSSEPQDMAEKGPE
+1122 GSSEPQNMGEDGLA
-1136 QAEVEKLQEELKVEP
+1136 QAEVGKFQEKLKVEP

-1156 GVKEEVWEETTVK
+1156 RVKEEAWEETTVK
-1169 GEDLEPR
+1169 GEEMEPR

-1252 ECGKAFRLRKQLA
+1252 ECGKAFRLQKQLA
-1265 SHQRVHVERRS
+1265 SHQRVHLQRGGG
-1276 TGGTRKLTREDRP
+1276 GGTRKLTLEDRP

-1346 AGRSRRLAV
+1346 AGRSRRAAV

-1366 RGSLERHLREHEEE
+1366 RGPLERHLREHEEQTK
-1380 SERELA
+1380 SGR
-1386 DGQGGPNGT
+1386 GGSSGT
-1395 EGSEGNLADDQGLEG
+1395 EHSEGNLVDDQGLEN
-1410 RSGGVESVPQLEDG
+1410 RLGGTEPVPQLEDG
-1424 AMRLGEHSQSL
+1424 DTRPGEQSQSPI
-1435 VRAAGLEATEPLSW
+1435 RAVGSEATEPVSW
-1449 SMGKTDGWQGNGAL
+1449 GMGKADGLQGDSGQ
-1463 VNHNG
+1463 VNHDG
-1468 GWVPQGQ
+1468 DWVPQGH
-1475 VQTKPDESDSV
+1475 VLAKPEDKSGDSV
-1486 PRSPCHFGVS
+1486 SRTSCPLGNS
-1496 QSNGPSLSHM
+1496 QPNGPSLSHV
-1506 DCWDNG
+1506 DSWDNG
-1512 GNSAQLQSESHS
+1512 DSIPQLQPESHPF
-1524 SSCSQCGKTY
+1524 SCSHCGKTY
-1534 CPSDGLLNQHNTHKT
+1534 WQSEGPLNHYNTYKT
-1549 DRHYCLLCSK
+1549 DHRYCLLCSK
-1559 EFLNPVAT
+1559 EFLDPVTT
-1567 KSHSHNHIDAQTF
+1567 KSHSRNHIAAQTF

-1588 FQSHYELASH
+1588 FQHHHELTSH
-1598 LQTHARSHSQV
+1598 LQTHARGISQV
-1609 PAQIEAA
+1609 PPQIEEA

-1625 DEVALLGQ
+1625 DEVDLSVQ
-1633 GRAQEAPSEAPR
+1633 GKTQKAPSEAPR
-1645 ALGENAERASGG
+1645 PPGENAGRANGG
-1657 QGVKSMVAED
+1657 QGVKATAAED
-1667 KERPFR
+1667 EERPFR

-1759 HCPRRFRRRISFL
+1759 HCPRHFRRRISFL
-1772 QHQQQHQ
+1772 QHRQQHQ

-1790 VTPAAGRGD
+1790 KAPAMGGGD
-1799 LSLPPPPTPTTPLS
+1799 LSLPLPPTPTTLLL
-1813 DPSPQWPA
+1813 DPSPKWPA

>member
-1 MRFLPHCLMEDVPH
+1 MEDTPL
-15 SFSCSDCQRHFPSLL
+15 SFSCSDCQRHFPSLP
-30 ELSRHQ
+30 ELSRHR
-36 ELLHL
+36 ELLHP
-41 SSNQDREEADSIPRP
+41 SPNQDSEGADGIPRP

-83 FPCTTCGKDF
+83 FPCITCGKDF

-103 RTHAP
+103 RTHAS
-108 EGHRRRRPSRYK
+108 EGRRRRRSPHPK
-120 EATPCLQ
+120 EATPHLQ
-127 GETVSTDSWNQRL
+127 SETVSTDSWGQRL
-140 GPGEDWGN
+140 GPGEGWEN
-148 QAKHT
+148 QTKHT
-153 EETPDCESGSDP
+153 KETPDCDSGPDLG
-165 RAAPGTWED
+165 AAPGTWED
-174 SPTRQ
+174 PPTRQ

-184 SQPDPEAGTEG
+184 SQPDPESGAEG
-195 WGPTTNSTRAPPLP
+195 WGSTVNSARAPPLP

-220 QYLAESVVNFTGVQ
+220 QYLAESVVNFTGGQ
-234 EPTQSPP
+234 EPTQSLP

-322 QSHEGE
+322 QSHEVE
-328 RQEQQWEDKGMPT
+328 RQEEPWEEKEMPT
-341 TNGHID
+341 TNGHTD
-347 ESSRDQILSTQM
+347 ESSQDQLHNIQM
-359 LNGSRELSTSGEL
+359 LNGTGELSTSGEL
-372 EDNSLEEYRPFRCG
+372 EDSGLEEYRPFRCE

-427 HVRAHHRPRQGV
+427 HVRAHHRPRQGT
-439 GEDRQLSVPPASLLL
+439 GEDGQLSVSPAPLLL
-454 SETTHKEKEVPTTTL
+454 AETTCKEEEVPTSTL

-476 NECGRAYR
+476 GECGRAYR

-527 RRSADPSHLKVEL
+527 RQRADPGSEGL
-540 PPDPVE
+540 PSNTKGDLSVGVE
-546 AEAAPHTDQGR
+546 AASHTDQR
-557 ACKHEEEATDI
+557 HVCKHEEEATGAV
-568 SPAAD
+568 P
-573 RTAPQICSIC
+573 TAGGTVPHICSIC
-583 GMLFEDPESLKHHGL
+583 GMLFEDPESLKHHGV
-598 THRAKEGENSR
+598 THRAGEGENR
-609 KETEVSPPRA
+609 LENTVSPPRA

-662 KNHLRRHSRRRSRRH
+662 KSHLQRHSRRRSRRH
-677 RKRAESARGGG
+677 WKQAGSVGG
-688 EAKLPSEGNWVQ
+688 EAKLPPVGTWVQ
-700 ELEDNEGLDS
+700 ESEDNEDLNS
-710 SQNPSRE
+710 SHHPLEENPC
-717 SSRGAEGNLESD
+717 GIEGNLESD
-729 RNYLQAE
+729 GDCLQAE
-736 SQGVKCGLESD
+736 SEGKTCGLEND
-747 EAYFQDDKENRST
+747 EACFQGDEESRGAKEGL
-760 EEELE
+760 EL
-765 RKEVC
+765 KEAC
-770 FLDNLN
+770 FLGNLD
-776 IPGDEGDNGTHFCDG
+776 IPCDEKGSRTHFCGG
-791 LTGVDKDQKPT
+791 LTGVEEDQKPT
-802 TGQPNSSSHSAKAVT
+802 TGHPSTSSHSAEAAPSWQT
-817 SRQAEV
+817 EV

-830 GHSFPHATGL
+830 GHSFSHATGL
-840 LSHKPCHPPGIYQCS
+840 LSHRPCHPPGIYQCS

-866 LRSHFQNHGPGEAAS
+866 LRSHFQNHRPGEATS

-894 PGRAGYRLHRRQA
+894 PERVGYRLHQRQV
-907 HNSSGITEGSEEEG
+907 HHTSGISEGSEEEG
-921 EEEGATEAASIH
+921 EEEGAADTMSTH

-944 LNQLQREVEALDGA
+944 LNQLQREVEALGGA

-978 RHHQSQSS
+978 RHHRSQSS
-986 GTPTDRAPSPLGASS
+986 ENPSDKDPSHVGALGG
-1001 DATEMVTDGVSEG
+1001 ATEMIADSVFEG
-1014 IVTSVSGE
+1014 IVTSGE
-1022 GRDTKTEEGAGTT
+1022 GGDTKSEKGVGGT
-1035 VADSFCMQ
+1035 VADSLCMQ
-1043 GGESLLEAQ
+1043 VGESFLEAQ

-1076 IHQTGDFICAVCS
+1076 IHQTGDFVCPVCS

-1113 QIGPITEAR
+1113 QVGPVPDAG
-1122 GSSEPQDMAEKGPE
+1122 GSSDSQNVAEEGVVQEEMRQLP
-1136 QAEVEKLQEELKVEP
+1136 EELKVEP

-1156 GVKEEVWEETTVK
+1156 RVKEEVWEETTVK
-1169 GEDLEPR
+1169 GEEIELR

-1215 HQTGHFGCQAC
+1215 HQIGHFGCQAC

-1265 SHQRVHVERRS
+1265 SHHRGHVERR
-1276 TGGTRKLTREDRP
+1276 GGGVTRKLTREDRP
-1289 FRCGQCG
+1289 FLCGQCG

-1316 YSCPTCPKTYSNR
+1316 YSCPSCPKTYSNH

-1346 AGRSRRLAV
+1346 AGWSRRAAL
-1355 RCALCGRGFPG
+1355 RCALCGQGFPG
-1366 RGSLERHLREHEEE
+1366 RGSLERHLREHEEG
-1380 SERELA
+1380 SKKEL
-1386 DGQGGPNGT
+1386 DSDLGGPNGT
-1395 EGSEGNLADDQGLEG
+1395 EASERNLANNQGLEG
-1410 RSGGVESVPQLEDG
+1410 RSGGTESVSQLED
-1424 AMRLGEHSQSL
+1424 RVKPGEHSQSL
-1435 VRAAGLEATEPLSW
+1435 SRAAGSEATEPLSW
-1449 SMGKTDGWQGNGAL
+1449 GVVKADGWQEERGL
-1463 VNHNG
+1463 LNHSG
-1468 GWVPQGQ
+1468 GWAPQGQ
-1475 VQTKPDESDSV
+1475 VLTKTENKLEDNV
-1486 PRSPCHFGVS
+1486 PSNPCHLADS
-1496 QSNGPSLSHM
+1496 QSNGPSLSYM
-1506 DCWDNG
+1506 DNWD
-1512 GNSAQLQSESHS
+1512 SRDSSSQLQPESHS
-1524 SSCSQCGKTY
+1524 CSCSQCGKTY
-1534 CPSDGLLNQHNTHKT
+1534 CQPDGLLNHNTHKT

-1559 EFLNPVAT
+1559 EILNPAAT
-1567 KSHSHNHIDAQTF
+1567 KSYSHNHIPAQTF
-1580 ACPDCGKA
+1580 ACPDCGKT
-1588 FQSHYELASH
+1588 FQCHHELATH
-1598 LQTHARSHSQV
+1598 LQTHARDQSQI
-1609 PAQIEAA
+1609 PSQIEEAK
-1616 RGPKAGTVE
+1616 GPQTGTVE
-1625 DEVALLGQ
+1625 DKVGLPGP
-1633 GRAQEAPSEAPR
+1633 GKAQEALSEPGPGAP
-1645 ALGENAERASGG
+1645 GENGEPDSGG
-1657 QGVKSMVAED
+1657 QGVNSTAAED

-1738 AARLEGHGR
+1738 AARLEGHRR

-1759 HCPRRFRRRISFL
+1759 RCPRHFRRQISFL

-1779 EEWTVASSGAP
+1779 EEWTVASSGASVVP
-1790 VTPAAGRGD
+1790 VADRGD
-1799 LSLPPPPTPTTPLS
+1799 LSLPPPPTPTPPVL

>member
-1 MRFLPHCLMEDVPH
+1 MEDTPT
-15 SFSCSDCQRHFPSLL
+15 SLSCSDCQRHFPSLP
-30 ELSRHQ
+30 ELSRHR
-36 ELLHL
+36 ELLHP
-41 SSNQDREEADSIPRP
+41 SSNQDSEEADGIPRP

-108 EGHRRRRPSRYK
+108 EGRRRRRPPRPK

-127 GETVSTDSWNQRL
+127 GETVSTDSWGQRL
-140 GPGEDWGN
+140 GPGEGWEN
-148 QAKHT
+148 QKKHT
-153 EETPDCESGSDP
+153 EETSGCESGPDP
-165 RAAPGTWED
+165 RAALDTWED
-174 SPTRQ
+174 PPTRQ

-184 SQPDPEAGTEG
+184 SQPDPEEGTEG
-195 WGPTTNSTRAPPLP
+195 WGPTTNSARDPPLP

-220 QYLAESVVNFTGVQ
+220 QYLAESVVNFTAGQ

-241 AEEERRYKCSQCG
+241 PEEERRYKCSQCG

-273 IYPCAICFKEFSN
+273 VYPCAICFKEFSN

-301 PYHCPHCPRAF
+301 PYQCPHCPRAF

-322 QSHEGE
+322 QSHEGASQE
-328 RQEQQWEDKGMPT
+328 RLWEEKGMPT
-341 TNGHID
+341 TNGHTD
-347 ESSRDQILSTQM
+347 ESSRDQLPGTQM
-359 LNGSRELSTSGEL
+359 LNGSGELSTSGEL
-372 EDNSLEEYRPFRCG
+372 EDSSLEEYRPFHCE

-427 HVRAHHRPRQGV
+427 HVRAHHRPRQGA
-439 GEDRQLSVPPASLLL
+439 GEDGQPSVLPAPLPLA
-454 SETTHKEKEVPTTTL
+454 ETTHKEKEVPTATV

-527 RRSADPSHLKVEL
+527 RRSTGPGAEGPLGRRKVEL
-540 PPDPVE
+540 PADPVG
-546 AEAAPHTDQGR
+546 AEAAPCSDQGPGCR
-557 ACKHEEEATDI
+557 REEGATDVP
-568 SPAAD
+568 PATD
-573 RTAPQICSIC
+573 RTAPQICSL
-583 GMLFEDPESLKHHGL
+583 GGTLFEDPESLERHGWS
-598 THRAKEGENSR
+598 HGEGENGR
-609 KETEVSPPRA
+609 TETRVSPPRA

-647 SCGACAKHFHTMAAM
+647 SCGACAKHFHTVAAM
-662 KNHLRRHSRRRSRRH
+662 KNHMRRHSRRRSRRH
-677 RKRAESARGGG
+677 RRRAGSAGGG
-688 EAKLPSEGNWVQ
+688 REAELPSGGSWAP
-700 ELEDNEGLDS
+700 ELVENGEGLSRPQD
-710 SQNPSRE
+710 PSRQ
-717 SSRGAEGNLESD
+717 SLSGAEGNVESD
-729 RNYLQAE
+729 GSCLQAAAE
-736 SQGVKCGLESD
+736 RDKCGLERD
-747 EAYFQDDKENRST
+747 EACFQGDKESSGT
-760 EEELE
+760 EEGLE
-765 RKEVC
+765 RKEAC
-770 FLDNLN
+770 FLDNLD
-776 IPGDEGDNGTHFCDG
+776 IPGDEESNGTRFCG
-791 LTGVDKDQKPT
+791 GPPGVEEDQKPAP
-802 TGQPNSSSHSAKAVT
+802 GQPSSPSHSARAAAGW
-817 SRQAEV
+817 QAEV
-823 THTCSDC
+823 SHTCPDC
-830 GHSFPHATGL
+830 GHSFPHAAGL
-840 LSHKPCHPPGIYQCS
+840 LSHRPCHPPGIYQCS
-855 LCPKEFDSLPA
+855 LCPKEFESLPA
-866 LRSHFQNHGPGEAAS
+866 LRSHFQSHGPGEAAT

-894 PGRAGYRLHRRQA
+894 PGRAGYRRHRRQA
-907 HNSSGITEGSEEEG
+907 HDSYGTTEGSEEEG
-921 EEEGATEAASIH
+921 EEEGAAGAGSTH

-986 GTPTDRAPSPLGASS
+986 GNTNGEVPSLIHHPGESG
-1001 DATEMVTDGVSEG
+1001 DATGMAADGTFEG
-1014 IVTSVSGE
+1014 TVTSFSGE
-1022 GRDTKTEEGAGTT
+1022 GGDTKSGEGVGATLE
-1035 VADSFCMQ
+1035 DSLCMP
-1043 GGESLLEAQ
+1043 GGESSLETQ

-1076 IHQTGDFICAVCS
+1076 IHQTGDFICPVCS

-1113 QIGPITEAR
+1113 QLGPVPEGG
-1122 GSSEPQDMAEKGPE
+1122 GSGEPQDMAEEGLG
-1136 QAEVEKLQEELKVEP
+1136 QAEVEKFQKELKVEP

-1156 GVKEEVWEETTVK
+1156 RVKEEAWEETTVK
-1169 GEDLEPR
+1169 GEEMEPR

-1237 NHRRIHADPRRFRCS
+1237 NHRRIHADPRRFRCA

-1265 SHQRVHVERRS
+1265 SHQRVHMER
-1276 TGGTRKLTREDRP
+1276 GGAGGSRKLPREDRP

-1316 YSCPTCPKTYSNR
+1316 YSCPACPKTYSNR

-1346 AGRSRRLAV
+1346 AGRSRRAAV

-1366 RGSLERHLREHEEE
+1366 RGSLERHLREHEET
-1380 SERELA
+1380 RG
-1386 DGQGGPNGT
+1386 GQGGPNGT
-1395 EGSEGNLADDQGLEG
+1395 EGGEGNLVDDQGLEDRWCG
-1410 RSGGVESVPQLEDG
+1410 TESVPLLEAG
-1424 AMRLGEHSQSL
+1424 VMRPAEQSQSPL
-1435 VRAAGLEATEPLSW
+1435 KAAGLEGTEPMSW
-1449 SMGKTDGWQGNGAL
+1449 GTGKADGWRGDRGL
-1463 VNHNG
+1463 VNHG
-1468 GWVPQGQ
+1468 GDWVPGGH
-1475 VQTKPDESDSV
+1475 VPTKPEDKSGDSV
-1486 PRSPCHFGVS
+1486 PRSPCHLGNS
-1496 QSNGPSLSHM
+1496 QPNGPSLIPM
-1506 DCWDNG
+1506 DSWDNG
-1512 GNSAQLQSESHS
+1512 DSSPQPQPESHS
-1524 SSCSQCGKTY
+1524 FSCSPCGKTS
-1534 CPSDGLLNQHNTHKT
+1534 CQSEGPWKHNTHKT

-1567 KSHSHNHIDAQTF
+1567 KSQSHNHVAAQTF

-1588 FQSHYELASH
+1588 FRSHQELASH
-1598 LQTHARSHSQV
+1598 LLTHARGLSQV
-1609 PAQIEAA
+1609 SPLMEA
-1616 RGPKAGTVE
+1616 RGPKAGAVE
-1625 DEVALLGQ
+1625 DEVDLPGQ
-1633 GRAQEAPSEAPR
+1633 VRKAPSEPPR
-1645 ALGENAERASGG
+1645 APGENAGRANGG
-1657 QGVKSMVAED
+1657 QGIRSAVAVDE
-1667 KERPFR
+1667 ERPFR

-1730 ICGKAFRT
+1730 VCGKAFRT

-1759 HCPRRFRRRISFL
+1759 HCPRHFRRRISFL

-1779 EEWTVASSGAP
+1779 EEWTVASSGTPKA
-1790 VTPAAGRGD
+1790 PAAGRGD
-1799 LSLPPPPTPTTPLS
+1799 LSLPPPPTPTTPLL

>member
-1 MRFLPHCLMEDVPH
+1 MEETPTLL
-15 SFSCSDCQRHFPSLL
+15 SCCDCQRHFPSLP
-30 ELSRHQ
+30 ELSRHR
-36 ELLHL
+36 ELLHP
-41 SSNQDREEADSIPRP
+41 SSNQDSEEADSIPRP

-103 RTHAP
+103 RTHVP
-108 EGHRRRRPSRYK
+108 EGRRRRKPPYPK
-120 EATPCLQ
+120 EATLRLQ
-127 GETVSTDSWNQRL
+127 GETVATDSWDQRL
-140 GPGEDWGN
+140 GHGESCGN
-148 QAKHT
+148 QKKCA
-153 EETPDCESGSDP
+153 EEISVYASGPDPG
-165 RAAPGTWED
+165 AALGTWEVP
-174 SPTRQ
+174 PTRQ

-184 SQPDPEAGTEG
+184 SQPNLEEG
-195 WGPTTNSTRAPPLP
+195 AESWGPTTNSARATPLP
-209 TPASSLLSNLE
+209 NPANSLLSNLE
-220 QYLAESVVNFTGVQ
+220 QYLAESMVNFTGGQ

-301 PYHCPHCPRAF
+301 PYQCPHCPRAF

-322 QSHEGE
+322 QSHENE
-328 RQEQQWEDKGMPT
+328 RQEQLWEEKGLPAS
-341 TNGHID
+341 NGHTD
-347 ESSRDQILSTQM
+347 ESSQDQLSNTLM
-359 LNGSRELSTSGEL
+359 LNGSGDL
-372 EDNSLEEYRPFRCG
+372 EDSGVEEYRPFRCG

-427 HVRAHHRPRQGV
+427 HVRAHHRPRQGA
-439 GEDRQLSVPPASLLL
+439 GEDGQPSVPPAPLPLA
-454 SETTHKEKEVPTTTL
+454 ETTHKEREVPTTTL

-491 HRHSHRTGEYQCS
+491 HRHSHQTGEYQCS

-516 RNHVRVHCKAA
+516 RNHVRVHCKSA
-527 RRSADPSHLKVEL
+527 RRSAGPEAEGSSSHLKVEL
-540 PPDPVE
+540 PPDLVGT
-546 AEAAPHTDQGR
+546 EAAPCTDQGNG
-557 ACKHEEEATDI
+557 CKHEEATDGP
-568 SPAAD
+568 PAAD

-583 GMLFEDPESLKHHGL
+583 GMLFEDPESLEHHCH
-598 THRAKEGENSR
+598 THGEGENSR
-609 KETEVSPPRA
+609 TEARVSPPRA

-647 SCGACAKHFHTMAAM
+647 NCGACSKHFHTMAAM
-662 KNHLRRHSRRRSRRH
+662 KNHLRCHSRRRSRRH
-677 RKRAESARGGG
+677 RKRAGGAGGGG
-688 EAKLPSEGNWVQ
+688 ETKFLSGRNWAQ
-700 ELEDNEGLDS
+700 ELAEDNEGLNCP
-710 SQNPSRE
+710 QNPSGE
-717 SSRGAEGNLESD
+717 SPSEAEGNLESD
-729 RNYLQAE
+729 RDCLQAQAE
-736 SQGVKCGLESD
+736 RDKCGLEKD
-747 EAYFQDDKENRST
+747 EACVQGNQESRGP
-760 EEELE
+760 EEGLE
-765 RKEVC
+765 RKEAC
-770 FLDNLN
+770 FLNNSD
-776 IPGDEGDNGTHFCDG
+776 IPGDESNGTRFCDS
-791 LTGVDKDQKPT
+791 LTRVDEDQKPA
-802 TGQPNSSSHSAKAVT
+802 TGQPSSSFHSAEAVT
-817 SRQAEV
+817 SWQAEV
-823 THTCSDC
+823 SHTCSDC
-830 GHSFPHATGL
+830 GHSFSHATSL
-840 LSHKPCHPPGIYQCS
+840 LSHRPCHPPGIYQCS

-866 LRSHFQNHGPGEAAS
+866 LRSHFQNHGPGEAAP

-907 HNSSGITEGSEEEG
+907 HDSSGMTEGSEEEG
-921 EEEGATEAASIH
+921 EEEGAAAASSTH
-933 SPPLQL
+933 STPLQL

-944 LNQLQREVEALDGA
+944 LNQLQREVEALEGA
-958 GYGHIC
+958 DYGHIC

-986 GTPTDRAPSPLGASS
+986 GNTTNKALSHLGTS
-1001 DATEMVTDGVSEG
+1001 DDAMEMVSDSFEG
-1014 IVTSVSGE
+1014 TVTSLSAESGDTKSGE
-1022 GRDTKTEEGAGTT
+1022 GVGVTIANSLCTHGR
-1035 VADSFCMQ
+1035 
-1043 GGESLLEAQ
+1043 ESSLEAQ

-1076 IHQTGDFICAVCS
+1076 IHQTGDYICPVCS

-1113 QIGPITEAR
+1113 QIGPIPEAG
-1122 GSSEPQDMAEKGPE
+1122 GSSEPQNVAKEGLG
-1136 QAEVEKLQEELKVEP
+1136 QAEVGKFQEDLKVEP
-1151 LEEVA
+1151 SEEVA
-1156 GVKEEVWEETTVK
+1156 RVKEEAWEETTVK
-1169 GEDLEPR
+1169 GEEMELR

-1237 NHRRIHADPRRFRCS
+1237 NHRRIHADPRRFHCGD
-1252 ECGKAFRLRKQLA
+1252 CGKAFRLRKQLA
-1265 SHQRVHVERRS
+1265 SHQRVHIQRG
-1276 TGGTRKLTREDRP
+1276 GGTRKLTREDRP

-1296 RTYRHAGSLLN
+1296 RNYRHAGSLLN

-1329 MALKDHQ
+1329 MALRDHQ

-1346 AGRSRRLAV
+1346 AERSRRAAV

-1366 RGSLERHLREHEEE
+1366 RVSLERHLREHEEE
-1380 SERELA
+1380 TKS
-1386 DGQGGPNGT
+1386 GQGGPSST
-1395 EGSEGNLADDQGLEG
+1395 EGSNRNLTDDQGLED
-1410 RSGGVESVPQLEDG
+1410 RLGVTESVPQLEYG
-1424 AMRLGEHSQSL
+1424 AVRPQEQSHSPIGAS
-1435 VRAAGLEATEPLSW
+1435 GSEATEPVSW
-1449 SMGKTDGWQGNGAL
+1449 GMGQAGGWRRDRGL
-1463 VNHNG
+1463 VNHAG
-1468 GWVPQGQ
+1468 DWVPR
-1475 VQTKPDESDSV
+1475 VHVLNKPENESGDSV
-1486 PRSPCHFGVS
+1486 PRSPCHLGNSQPSEPSVS
-1496 QSNGPSLSHM
+1496 HVDS
-1506 DCWDNG
+1506 CDNG
-1512 GNSAQLQSESHS
+1512 DNSPQLQSESHPF
-1524 SSCSQCGKTY
+1524 SCCHCGKTY
-1534 CPSDGLLNQHNTHKT
+1534 CQSEGPLNHNIHKT
-1549 DRHYCLLCSK
+1549 DCHYCLLCSK
-1559 EFLNPVAT
+1559 DFLNSVST
-1567 KSHSHNHIDAQTF
+1567 KSHRHSHNHIAARTF

-1588 FQSHYELASH
+1588 FQSHHELASH
-1598 LQTHARSHSQV
+1598 VQTHNTRGLCQAA
-1609 PAQIEAA
+1609 PQIEEAID
-1616 RGPKAGTVE
+1616 PEAGTME
-1625 DEVALLGQ
+1625 DEVVLLGQ
-1633 GRAQEAPSEAPR
+1633 GKAQKALAEPPR
-1645 ALGENAERASGG
+1645 SPEENAARADGG
-1657 QGVKSMVAED
+1657 QGVKSIVAED
-1667 KERPFR
+1667 EERPFC

-1719 THTDPKRHRCS
+1719 THTDPRRHRCS

-1747 VHAPREG
+1747 VHAPQEG

-1759 HCPRRFRRRISFL
+1759 HCPRHFRRRISFL

-1779 EEWTVASSGAP
+1779 EEWTVASSGGPKA
-1790 VTPAAGRGD
+1790 PAAGRGD
-1799 LSLPPPPTPTTPLS
+1799 LSLPPPPTPTPLL

>member
-1 MRFLPHCLMEDVPH
+1 MEDLPA
-15 SFSCSDCQRHFPSLL
+15 SLSCSDCQRHFPSLP
-30 ELSRHQ
+30 ELARHR
-36 ELLHL
+36 ELLHP
-41 SSNQDREEADSIPRP
+41 SPNRDSEEADCIPRP

-83 FPCTTCGKDF
+83 FSCTTCSKDF

-108 EGHRRRRPSRYK
+108 EGRRRRRPPRPK
-120 EATPCLQ
+120 ETIPDLQ
-127 GETVSTDSWNQRL
+127 GEMVSTDSWGQGLN
-140 GPGEDWGN
+140 PGEGWEN
-148 QAKHT
+148 KTRHT
-153 EETPDCESGSDP
+153 QETSVYEPAPDP
-165 RAAPGTWED
+165 RAAPGTWVD
-174 SPTRQ
+174 PSARP
-179 REGWE
+179 REGGE
-184 SQPDPEAGTEG
+184 SQPDPEVGAEG
-195 WGPTTNSTRAPPLP
+195 WGATTNSVRAPPLP

-220 QYLAESVVNFTGVQ
+220 QYLAESVVNFTGGQ

-322 QSHEGE
+322 QTHEGE
-328 RQEQQWEDKGMPT
+328 RQERLWEAKGMPT
-341 TNGHID
+341 TNGHTD
-347 ESSRDQILSTQM
+347 ESSRDQLPHTQM
-359 LNGSRELSTSGEL
+359 VNGSGELSTSGEL
-372 EDNSLEEYRPFRCG
+372 EDSGLEEYRPFRCG

-427 HVRAHHRPRQGV
+427 HVRAHHRPQQGA
-439 GEDRQLSVPPASLLL
+439 GEDGQPSVPPA
-454 SETTHKEKEVPTTTL
+454 ETTPRKEEVVITTL

-527 RRSADPSHLKVEL
+527 RRSAGRGAEVPPSHLNVKL
-540 PPDPVE
+540 PSDPVR
-546 AEAAPHTDQGR
+546 AEAAPQTDQGHG
-557 ACKHEEEATDI
+557 CKPEEEGTI
-568 SPAAD
+568 IPPAAD
-573 RTAPQICSIC
+573 GAAPQICSVC
-583 GMLFEDPESLKHHGL
+583 GMLFEDLESLEHHGR
-598 THRAKEGENSR
+598 THEAREGGKSGA
-609 KETEVSPPRA
+609 ETRMSPPRA

-647 SCGACAKHFHTMAAM
+647 RCGACAKHFHTMAAM
-662 KNHLRRHSRRRSRRH
+662 KNHLRRHIRRRGRRH
-677 RKRAESARGGG
+677 RRRAGSAGGG
-688 EAKLPSEGNWVQ
+688 GGTKLSEGHWAQELVEDNKGPGFSQDPSGKRPSEAEGTLGSSGDCLQ
-700 ELEDNEGLDS
+700 SELEGD
-710 SQNPSRE
+710 
-717 SSRGAEGNLESD
+717 
-729 RNYLQAE
+729 
-736 SQGVKCGLESD
+736 KCGLKAD
-747 EAYFQDDKENRST
+747 EACFQGDKESRGN
-760 EEELE
+760 EEGLE
-765 RKEVC
+765 RKAC
-770 FLDNLN
+770 FLDNLDV
-776 IPGDEGDNGTHFCDG
+776 PGDEGGSGASFCHSLD
-791 LTGVDKDQKPT
+791 GVDEDQKPA
-802 TGQPNSSSHSAKAVT
+802 TGQPTSSSHSAEAV
-817 SRQAEV
+817 SGWQAEAS
-823 THTCSDC
+823 HTCSDC

-840 LSHKPCHPPGIYQCS
+840 LSHRPCHPPGIYQCS

-894 PGRAGYRLHRRQA
+894 PGRAGYRLHQRQA
-907 HNSSGITEGSEEEG
+907 HSSSGATEGSEEEA
-921 EEEGATEAASIH
+921 EEEGAAETASPH

-978 RHHQSQSS
+978 RHHQSLDS
-986 GTPTDRAPSPLGASS
+986 GSGSTIDKAPSRLGESG
-1001 DATEMVTDGVSEG
+1001 DATEMGAHDVYEDTLASVSE
-1014 IVTSVSGE
+1014 E
-1022 GRDTKTEEGAGTT
+1022 GADTKTGEGVSAT
-1035 VADSFCMQ
+1035 VAGGLCMQ
-1043 GGESLLEAQ
+1043 GSESSLETQ

-1076 IHQTGDFICAVCS
+1076 IHQTGDFVCPVCS

-1113 QIGPITEAR
+1113 QVGLIPDAG
-1122 GSSEPQDMAEKGPE
+1122 GSSEPQNVTEEGLGE
-1136 QAEVEKLQEELKVEP
+1136 AEVEKLQEELKVEP

-1156 GVKEEVWEETTVK
+1156 RVKEEAWEETTVK
-1169 GEDLEPR
+1169 GEETEPR

-1209 INHRQS
+1209 INHQQS

-1237 NHRRIHADPRRFRCS
+1237 NHRRIHADPRRFRCG

-1265 SHQRVHVERRS
+1265 SHQRVHVEWRGG
-1276 TGGTRKLTREDRP
+1276 GGTRKPTRDDRP

-1316 YSCPTCPKTYSNR
+1316 YSCPACPKTYSNC
-1329 MALKDHQ
+1329 MALRDHQ
-1336 RLHSESRRRR
+1336 RLHSETRRRR
-1346 AGRSRRLAV
+1346 AGRSRRAAV
-1355 RCALCGRGFPG
+1355 RCALCGQGFPG
-1366 RGSLERHLREHEEE
+1366 RGSLERHLREHEKEAKQ
-1380 SERELA
+1380 ELA
-1386 DGQGGPNGT
+1386 GGQRGPPGT
-1395 EGSEGNLADDQGLEG
+1395 EGSEGNLTDAQAL
-1410 RSGGVESVPQLEDG
+1410 GGSESEPLLEDG
-1424 AMRLGEHSQSL
+1424 ATEVGECSQSPL
-1435 VRAAGLEATEPLSW
+1435 RAAGSEATGPLTW
-1449 SMGKTDGWQGNGAL
+1449 DEGKAHGWQVDRGP
-1463 VNHNG
+1463 VSHDG
-1468 GWVPQGQ
+1468 GWAPRGV
-1475 VQTKPDESDSV
+1475 VLTKTEEEPGDSV
-1486 PRSPCHFGVS
+1486 PKSLCHLADS
-1496 QSNGPSLSHM
+1496 QCGPPILSQV

-1512 GNSAQLQSESHS
+1512 DSSSQLQPESCPFS
-1524 SSCSQCGKTY
+1524 GSQ
-1534 CPSDGLLNQHNTHKT
+1534 DGETCQSGSLLNHHNTHKT
-1549 DRHYCLLCSK
+1549 DCHHCPLCSK

-1567 KSHSHNHIDAQTF
+1567 RSHSCNHTAAQTS
-1580 ACPDCGKA
+1580 ASSDCGKA
-1588 FQSHYELASH
+1588 LQFHPEVASH
-1598 LQTHARSHSQV
+1598 LWTHARGLSQA
-1609 PAQIEAA
+1609 PPQTQES
-1616 RGPKAGTVE
+1616 RGPRAGTLE
-1625 DEVALLGQ
+1625 DVVGLPGQ
-1633 GRAQEAPSEAPR
+1633 GIAQVAPSEPPGSPR
-1645 ALGENAERASGG
+1645 EDAGRAGGE
-1657 QGVKSMVAED
+1657 QGVKPLTAED

-1719 THTDPKRHRCS
+1719 THTDPKRHRCG

-1754 PFTCP
+1754 PFS
-1759 HCPRRFRRRISFL
+1759 CPRCPRHFRRRVSFL

-1779 EEWTVASSGAP
+1779 EEWTMASSGAP
-1790 VTPAAGRGD
+1790 AAPAAGSGD
-1799 LSLPPPPTPTTPLS
+1799 LSSPPAPIPTTPLL

>member
-1 MRFLPHCLMEDVPH
+1 MEDVPT
-15 SFSCSDCQRHFPSLL
+15 SLSCCDCQHHFSSVL
-30 ELSRHQ
+30 ELSTHR
-36 ELLHL
+36 ELLHP
-41 SSNQDREEADSIPRP
+41 SSNQDSEEADSIPQP
-56 YRCQQCGRGYRHPG
+56 YRCQQCGQGYRHPG
-70 SLVNHRRTHETGL
+70 SLVSHHCTQETGL

-93 TNPMALKSHM
+93 TNPMALKRHM

-108 EGHRRRRPSRYK
+108 EGLPK
-120 EATPCLQ
+120 EATAHLQ
-127 GETVSTDSWNQRL
+127 GETVSTDSWGQRF
-140 GPGEDWGN
+140 GHGESWGN
-148 QAKHT
+148 QKKHI
-153 EETPDCESGSDP
+153 EETSGCDSGPDP
-165 RAAPGTWED
+165 RAALDTWED
-174 SPTRQ
+174 PPTRQ

-184 SQPDPEAGTEG
+184 SQPNPEEG
-195 WGPTTNSTRAPPLP
+195 AEDWGPITNSARAPLLP

-220 QYLAESVVNFTGVQ
+220 QYLAESVVNFTGGQ
-234 EPTQSPP
+234 EPTQSSP

-301 PYHCPHCPRAF
+301 PYQCPHCPRAF
-312 RLPRELLEHQ
+312 RVPQELLEHQ

-328 RQEQQWEDKGMPT
+328 RQEQLWEEKGMPT
-341 TNGHID
+341 TNGHTD
-347 ESSRDQILSTQM
+347 ENSWDQLPSTPM
-359 LNGSRELSTSGEL
+359 LNGSGEL
-372 EDNSLEEYRPFRCG
+372 EDSGLEEYRPFRCG

-412 SICSKQLFNAAALKN
+412 SICSKQLYNAAALKN
-427 HVRAHHRPRQGV
+427 HVRAHHRPRQGAA
-439 GEDRQLSVPPASLLL
+439 EDGQPSEPPASLPVA
-454 SETTHKEKEVPTTTL
+454 ETTHKEREVPNTTL

-491 HRHSHRTGEYQCS
+491 HRHSHQTGEYQCS

-516 RNHVRVHCKAA
+516 RNHVRVHCKSA
-527 RRSADPSHLKVEL
+527 RRSTGLGAEGPPSHLKVE
-540 PPDPVE
+540 PDPVG
-546 AEAAPHTDQGR
+546 AKAAPCTDQGNGCR
-557 ACKHEEEATDI
+557 HEEKATDV
-568 SPAAD
+568 PLAAD
-573 RTAPQICSIC
+573 RTAPQVCSMC
-583 GMLFEDPESLKHHGL
+583 GMHFEDPESLEHHSR
-598 THRAKEGENSR
+598 THGEGENSR
-609 KETEVSPPRA
+609 KETRVSPPRA

-677 RKRAESARGGG
+677 WRRTGSAGGGG
-688 EAKLPSEGNWVQ
+688 EAKLPSGGNWAQ
-700 ELEDNEGLDS
+700 ELVEDNEGLDCP
-710 SQNPSRE
+710 QDPSGE
-717 SSRGAEGNLESD
+717 SPSGAKGNLESD
-729 RNYLQAE
+729 GGCLQAQAE
-736 SQGVKCGLESD
+736 GDKCGPERD
-747 EAYFQDDKENRST
+747 EACFHSDKESRGP
-760 EEELE
+760 EEGPE
-765 RKEVC
+765 RKEAC
-770 FLDNLN
+770 FLHNLE
-776 IPGDEGDNGTHFCDG
+776 IPGDEENNGTRFCDG
-791 LTGVDKDQKPT
+791 LPGVDEDQKPA
-802 TGQPNSSSHSAKAVT
+802 TGQPSSSSHSVEAVT
-817 SRQAEV
+817 SWQAEV
-823 THTCSDC
+823 SHTCSVC

-840 LSHKPCHPPGIYQCS
+840 LSHRPCHPPDIYQCS
-855 LCPKEFDSLPA
+855 VCPKEFDSLPA
-866 LRSHFQNHGPGEAAS
+866 LRSHFQNHRPGEAAP

-907 HNSSGITEGSEEEG
+907 HDSSGMTEGSEEEG
-921 EEEGATEAASIH
+921 EEEGAAVAASSH
-933 SPPLQL
+933 STSLQL
-939 SEAEL
+939 SETEL

-986 GTPTDRAPSPLGASS
+986 GNTTDKAPNHLGESG
-1001 DATEMVTDGVSEG
+1001 DATEAVADG
-1014 IVTSVSGE
+1014 IVEGAVSFLSAVDGDTKSGE
-1022 GRDTKTEEGAGTT
+1022 GVGAT
-1035 VADSFCMQ
+1035 VADSLCLQ
-1043 GGESLLEAQ
+1043 GGETSLEAQ

-1076 IHQTGDFICAVCS
+1076 IHQTGDYICPVCS

-1113 QIGPITEAR
+1113 QVGPIPEAES
-1122 GSSEPQDMAEKGPE
+1122 SSEPQNVAEMGLG
-1136 QAEVEKLQEELKVEP
+1136 QAEVEKFQEELKVEP
-1151 LEEVA
+1151 PEEMTR
-1156 GVKEEVWEETTVK
+1156 VKEETWEETTVK
-1169 GEDLEPR
+1169 GEEMELR

-1252 ECGKAFRLRKQLA
+1252 DCGKAFRLRKQLA
-1265 SHQRVHVERRS
+1265 SHQQIHLER
-1276 TGGTRKLTREDRP
+1276 GGGGSTRKLTRKDWP
-1289 FRCGQCG
+1289 FRCGRCG
-1296 RTYRHAGSLLN
+1296 RNYRHAGSLLN
-1307 HRRSHETGQ
+1307 HRCSHETGQ
-1316 YSCPTCPKTYSNR
+1316 YSCPTCPKSYSNL

-1346 AGRSRRLAV
+1346 AGRSRRAAV

-1380 SERELA
+1380 TKS
-1386 DGQGGPNGT
+1386 GQGGPDGT
-1395 EGSEGNLADDQGLEG
+1395 EGSKGNLTDDEGLED
-1410 RSGGVESVPQLEDG
+1410 RPGGTESVCQLEYG
-1424 AMRLGEHSQSL
+1424 AMRPGEKNHSPIIS
-1435 VRAAGLEATEPLSW
+1435 AGSEATEPVSW
-1449 SMGKTDGWQGNGAL
+1449 GMEQADGQQGDRGL
-1463 VNHNG
+1463 VNHDG
-1468 GWVPQGQ
+1468 DWVSHGH
-1475 VQTKPDESDSV
+1475 VLTKPEDESGDSV
-1486 PRSPCHFGVS
+1486 PKSPCHLGNS
-1496 QSNGPSLSHM
+1496 QHSGPSLSHV
-1506 DCWDNG
+1506 DSWDTG
-1512 GNSAQLQSESHS
+1512 DSSPQLQPESHPF
-1524 SSCSQCGKTY
+1524 SCCRCGKTY
-1534 CPSDGLLNQHNTHKT
+1534 CQSEGPLNHHTHKA
-1549 DRHYCLLCSK
+1549 DCHYCLLCSK

-1567 KSHSHNHIDAQTF
+1567 KSHSHNHIAAQTF
-1580 ACPDCGKA
+1580 ACPDCGKT
-1588 FQSHYELASH
+1588 FQSQHELASH
-1598 LQTHARSHSQV
+1598 LQTHARGLSQV
-1609 PAQIEAA
+1609 PPQIEEA
-1616 RGPKAGTVE
+1616 RGPKAGAVE
-1625 DEVALLGQ
+1625 DEVDLNGQ
-1633 GRAQEAPSEAPR
+1633 GKAQKAPADPPR
-1645 ALGENAERASGG
+1645 APGENAERANGG
-1657 QGVKSMVAED
+1657 QGVKSTVAED
-1667 KERPFR
+1667 EQRPFR

-1747 VHAPREG
+1747 VHEPQEG

-1759 HCPRRFRRRISFL
+1759 RCPRHFRRRISFL

-1779 EEWTVASSGAP
+1779 EEWTVANSGASKA
-1790 VTPAAGRGD
+1790 PAVG
-1799 LSLPPPPTPTTPLS
+1799 LSLPPPSTPTTPLL
-1813 DPSPQWPA
+1813 DPSPQWSA

>member
-1 MRFLPHCLMEDVPH
+1 MEDTPT
-15 SFSCSDCQRHFPSLL
+15 SLSCSDCQRHFPSLP
-30 ELSRHQ
+30 ELSRHR
-36 ELLHL
+36 ELLHP
-41 SSNQDREEADSIPRP
+41 SSKQDSEEADSIPRP

-83 FPCTTCGKDF
+83 YPCTTCGKDF
-93 TNPMALKSHM
+93 TNPVALKSHM

-108 EGHRRRRPSRYK
+108 EGRRRRRPPRSK
-120 EATPCLQ
+120 EVIPHLQ
-127 GETVSTDSWNQRL
+127 GEPASSDSRDQRL
-140 GPGEDWGN
+140 SPGESWMSQKK
-148 QAKHT
+148 QA
-153 EETPDCESGSDP
+153 EETSGCESGPDP
-165 RAAPGTWED
+165 RVALSTWED
-174 SPTRQ
+174 LPTRQ
-179 REGWE
+179 REGWQ
-184 SQPDPEAGTEG
+184 SQPDSEG
-195 WGPTTNSTRAPPLP
+195 GAESWGPTTNSARATPLP

-220 QYLAESVVNFTGVQ
+220 QYLAESVVNFTGGQ

-296 HAQYR
+296 HAQYQ
-301 PYHCPHCPRAF
+301 PYQCPHCPRAF
-312 RLPRELLEHQ
+312 RLPRELLDHQ
-322 QSHEGE
+322 QTHEGE
-328 RQEQQWEDKGMPT
+328 RQEQLWEEKGMPT
-341 TNGHID
+341 ANGHTD
-347 ESSRDQILSTQM
+347 ESSQDQLPTTQM
-359 LNGSRELSTSGEL
+359 LNCSGELSTSGEL
-372 EDNSLEEYRPFRCG
+372 EDGGLEEYRPFRCG

-427 HVRAHHRPRQGV
+427 HVRAHHRPRQGA
-439 GEDRQLSVPPASLLL
+439 GEDGQPSVPAAPLPMADTS
-454 SETTHKEKEVPTTTL
+454 HKEEEVPTTTL

-476 NECGRAYR
+476 DECGRAYR

-527 RRSADPSHLKVEL
+527 RRSAGPGAEGPPSHLKVEL
-540 PPDPVE
+540 PRDQVE
-546 AEAAPHTDQGR
+546 AAEAAPHTDQGHG
-557 ACKHEEEATDI
+557 CKHEEEAADVP
-568 SPAAD
+568 PATN
-573 RTAPQICSIC
+573 RTAPQICSTC
-583 GMLFEDPESLKHHGL
+583 GMLFEDPESLERHSQAHG
-598 THRAKEGENSR
+598 EGEDSR
-609 KETEVSPPRA
+609 TETRVSPPRA
-619 FACRDC
+619 FACKDC

-662 KNHLRRHSRRRSRRH
+662 KNHLRRHSGRWSRQHRRRAS
-677 RKRAESARGGG
+677 SAGSGG
-688 EAKLPSEGNWVQ
+688 EARLPLGGNWAQ
-700 ELEDNEGLDS
+700 ELVENEGPDCLQD
-710 SQNPSRE
+710 PS
-717 SSRGAEGNLESD
+717 GGGPNGTEGNLESD
-729 RNYLQAE
+729 GGCLQAE
-736 SQGVKCGLESD
+736 AERTGCVLEQAEAHIQGAKES
-747 EAYFQDDKENRST
+747 RHT
-760 EEELE
+760 EEGLE
-765 RKEVC
+765 RKEAC
-770 FLDNLN
+770 FLDNLD
-776 IPGDEGDNGTHFCDG
+776 IPGDEESGGTRFCDG
-791 LTGVDKDQKPT
+791 LTRLDGDPKPA
-802 TGQPNSSSHSAKAVT
+802 TGQPSSPPHSPKAGPGW
-817 SRQAEV
+817 QAEV
-823 THTCSDC
+823 SHTCSDC

-840 LSHKPCHPPGIYQCS
+840 LSHRPCHPPGIYQCS

-866 LRSHFQNHGPGEAAS
+866 LRSHFQNHGPGEAAP

-907 HNSSGITEGSEEEG
+907 HDSSGLTEGSEEEG
-921 EEEGATEAASIH
+921 EEEGAAGAASTQ

-964 GCCGQTYDDLGSLE
+964 GCCGHTYDDLGSLE

-986 GTPTDRAPSPLGASS
+986 GNTIDEAPSHLGEPS
-1001 DATEMVTDGVSEG
+1001 DAMGRAAGGDRDFEG
-1014 IVTSVSGE
+1014 AVTSLSGE
-1022 GRDTKTEEGAGTT
+1022 GEDTKAGEGAGAG
-1035 VADSFCMQ
+1035 VVDSLCRPDE
-1043 GGESLLEAQ
+1043 ESAPEAQ

-1076 IHQTGDFICAVCS
+1076 IHQTGDFTCPVCS

-1113 QIGPITEAR
+1113 HVGPVPEAG
-1122 GSSEPQDMAEKGPE
+1122 GSGEAQDVAEEGLG
-1136 QAEVEKLQEELKVEP
+1136 QADGGRFREELKVEP
-1151 LEEVA
+1151 LEEA
-1156 GVKEEVWEETTVK
+1156 ASVKEEEWEEA
-1169 GEDLEPR
+1169 EPR
-1176 LETAEKGCQTEA
+1176 LETAEKSCQTEA
-1188 SSERPFSCE
+1188 STERPFSCE

-1237 NHRRIHADPRRFRCS
+1237 NHRRIHADPRRFRCG

-1265 SHQRVHVERRS
+1265 SHQRVHAERS
-1276 TGGTRKLTREDRP
+1276 GSGGARKLPREDRP

-1316 YSCPTCPKTYSNR
+1316 YRCPTCPKTYSNS

-1346 AGRSRRLAV
+1346 AGLSRRAAV

-1366 RGSLERHLREHEEE
+1366 RGSLEQHLREHEEE
-1380 SERELA
+1380 TRS
-1386 DGQGGPNGT
+1386 GPGDT
-1395 EGSEGNLADDQGLEG
+1395 EGHEGNLASGQGPED
-1410 RSGGVESVPQLEDG
+1410 RSDGPESILQLESG
-1424 AMRLGEHSQSL
+1424 AKRLGEQSPSPIM
-1435 VRAAGLEATEPLSW
+1435 AAEPGFRDV
-1449 SMGKTDGWQGNGAL
+1449 GKAEGRQGEGGP
-1463 VNHNG
+1463 VNHG
-1468 GWVPQGQ
+1468 GDWAPQSH
-1475 VQTKPDESDSV
+1475 VLTKPADRSEDST
-1486 PRSPCHFGVS
+1486 PKSPCHGNT
-1496 QSNGPSLSHM
+1496 QPNGPSLSPV
-1506 DCWDNG
+1506 DSWDSG
-1512 GNSAQLQSESHS
+1512 DSRLQVQPESRPF
-1524 SSCSQCGKTY
+1524 SCTRCGETY
-1534 CPSDGLLNQHNTHKT
+1534 CPSSEGPLNRLSTPET
-1549 DRHYCLLCSK
+1549 DCHHCLPCPE
-1559 EFLNPVAT
+1559 EFANPVAT
-1567 KSHSHNHIDAQTF
+1567 KSHSHNHIAAQTF
-1580 ACPDCGKA
+1580 ACSDCDKA
-1588 FQSHYELASH
+1588 FQSHHELASH
-1598 LQTHARSHSQV
+1598 LHTHASGLSQML
-1609 PAQIEAA
+1609 PQIQEAT
-1616 RGPKAGTVE
+1616 GPEGGTVE
-1625 DEVALLGQ
+1625 DEVDTPGQ
-1633 GRAQEAPSEAPR
+1633 GEIQKSPSETPR
-1645 ALGENAERASGG
+1645 VPGEDAGRANEG
-1657 QGVKSMVAED
+1657 QGVKSTVAEEE
-1667 KERPFR
+1667 ERPFR

-1759 HCPRRFRRRISFL
+1759 HCPRHFRRRISFQ

-1790 VTPAAGRGD
+1790 KAPAAGRGD
-1799 LSLPPPPTPTTPLS
+1799 LSLPPPPTPTTSLL

>member
-1 MRFLPHCLMEDVPH
+1 MEDVPT
-15 SFSCSDCQRHFPSLL
+15 SLSCSDCQRHFPSLP
-30 ELSRHQ
+30 ELSRHR
-36 ELLHL
+36 ELLHP
-41 SSNQDREEADSIPRP
+41 SSKQDSEEADSIPRP

-93 TNPMALKSHM
+93 TNPVALKSHM

-108 EGHRRRRPSRYK
+108 EGRRRRRPPRSK
-120 EATPCLQ
+120 EVIPHLQ
-127 GETVSTDSWNQRL
+127 GETASSDSRDHRL
-140 GPGEDWGN
+140 SPGESWTS
-148 QAKHT
+148 QKKHE
-153 EETPDCESGSDP
+153 EETFGCESGPDP
-165 RAAPGTWED
+165 RAALSTWED
-174 SPTRQ
+174 PPTRQ

-184 SQPDPEAGTEG
+184 SQPDSEEG
-195 WGPTTNSTRAPPLP
+195 AERWGPTTNSTRATPLP
-209 TPASSLLSNLE
+209 TPASTLLSNLE
-220 QYLAESVVNFTGVQ
+220 QYLAESVVNFTGGQ

-286 LMALKNHSRL
+286 RMALKNHSRL
-296 HAQYR
+296 HAQYQ
-301 PYHCPHCPRAF
+301 PYQCPHCPRAF
-312 RLPRELLEHQ
+312 RIPRELLEHQ

-328 RQEQQWEDKGMPT
+328 RQERLWEEKEMPT
-341 TNGHID
+341 TNGHTD
-347 ESSRDQILSTQM
+347 ESSQDQLPSTQT
-359 LNGSRELSTSGEL
+359 LNCSGELSTSGEL
-372 EDNSLEEYRPFRCG
+372 EDSGLEEYRPFRCG

-427 HVRAHHRPRQGV
+427 HVRAHHRPRQGA
-439 GEDRQLSVPPASLLL
+439 GEDGQPSVPPAPLHLAD
-454 SETTHKEKEVPTTTL
+454 TTHKDEEVPTTTL

-476 NECGRAYR
+476 DECGRAYR

-527 RRSADPSHLKVEL
+527 RRSAGPGAEGPPSHLKVEL
-540 PPDPVE
+540 PPDPME
-546 AEAAPHTDQGR
+546 AEAAPPTDQGHG
-557 ACKHEEEATDI
+557 CKHKEETTDVP
-568 SPAAD
+568 PAAD
-573 RTAPQICSIC
+573 RTAPQICSMC
-583 GMLFEDPESLKHHGL
+583 GMLFEDAESLELHGR
-598 THRAKEGENSR
+598 THGEREDS
-609 KETEVSPPRA
+609 KTETRVSPPRA
-619 FACRDC
+619 FACQDC

-662 KNHLRRHSRRRSRRH
+662 KNHLRRHSGRWSKQHRRRAS
-677 RKRAESARGGG
+677 SAGSGG
-688 EAKLPSEGNWVQ
+688 EAKIPSGGSWAQ
-700 ELEDNEGLDS
+700 ELVENRKGLDCP
-710 SQNPSRE
+710 QDPSGG
-717 SSRGAEGNLESD
+717 SPNVAQGNLESD
-729 RNYLQAE
+729 GGCLQADTE
-736 SQGVKCGLESD
+736 RDRCGLERD
-747 EAYFQDDKENRST
+747 EACFQGDKESRGT
-760 EEELE
+760 EEGLE
-765 RKEVC
+765 KKEAC
-770 FLDNLN
+770 FLDNLD
-776 IPGDEGDNGTHFCDG
+776 IPDDEESNGTRFCDD
-791 LTGVDKDQKPT
+791 LSGVGEDQKLAT
-802 TGQPNSSSHSAKAVT
+802 DQPSSSCHSPEAVT
-817 SRQAEV
+817 SWPAEV
-823 THTCSDC
+823 SHTCSDC
-830 GHSFPHATGL
+830 GHSFPHVTGL
-840 LSHKPCHPPGIYQCS
+840 LSHRPCHPPGIYQCS

-866 LRSHFQNHGPGEAAS
+866 LRSHFQNHGPGEAAP

-907 HNSSGITEGSEEEG
+907 HDSSGMTEGSEEEG
-921 EEEGATEAASIH
+921 EEEGASGAASTR

-986 GTPTDRAPSPLGASS
+986 GNTIDKSPSHLESG
-1001 DATEMVTDGVSEG
+1001 DAMGRVADHDHVFEDTVACL
-1014 IVTSVSGE
+1014 SGE
-1022 GRDTKTEEGAGTT
+1022 GGDTKSGEGVGAM
-1035 VADSFCMQ
+1035 VVDNLCMQ
-1043 GGESLLEAQ
+1043 GGESSLEAQ

-1076 IHQTGDFICAVCS
+1076 IHQTGDFICPVCS

-1113 QIGPITEAR
+1113 QVGPVPEAG
-1122 GSSEPQDMAEKGPE
+1122 GSSEPQNMAEEGLG
-1136 QAEVEKLQEELKVEP
+1136 QADVGKFQEELKVEP

-1156 GVKEEVWEETTVK
+1156 RVKEEEWEEAAVK
-1169 GEDLEPR
+1169 GEEVEPR
-1176 LETAEKGCQTEA
+1176 LETAEKSCQTEA

-1265 SHQRVHVERRS
+1265 SHQRVHVERGGS
-1276 TGGTRKLTREDRP
+1276 GGTRKLIREDRP

-1307 HRRSHETGQ
+1307 HRRSHDTGQ
-1316 YSCPTCPKTYSNR
+1316 YSCPTCPKTYSNS

-1346 AGRSRRLAV
+1346 AGLSRRAAV

-1366 RGSLERHLREHEEE
+1366 RGSLEQHLREHEDTK
-1380 SERELA
+1380 SGPR
-1386 DGQGGPNGT
+1386 GPNGT
-1395 EGSEGNLADDQGLEG
+1395 EGSEGNLANDQGLEDT
-1410 RSGGVESVPQLEDG
+1410 SGGTESVLQLEDG
-1424 AMRLGEHSQSL
+1424 ARRLGGQSL
-1435 VRAAGLEATEPLSW
+1435 SPIRATGSEATELVSW
-1449 SMGKTDGWQGNGAL
+1449 DMGNAEGRQGDGGP
-1463 VNHNG
+1463 VDHG
-1468 GWVPQGQ
+1468 GDWVPQGHIL
-1475 VQTKPDESDSV
+1475 TKPEGESGNSI
-1486 PRSPCHFGVS
+1486 PKSPCHLGNS
-1496 QSNGPSLSHM
+1496 QSNGPSLSPV
-1506 DCWDNG
+1506 DSWDDG
-1512 GNSAQLQSESHS
+1512 DSRPELRQESHTF
-1524 SSCSQCGKTY
+1524 SCSHCGKTY
-1534 CPSDGLLNQHNTHKT
+1534 CHSEDPLNCHSPSKT

-1559 EFLNPVAT
+1559 EFLNPVVT
-1567 KSHSHNHIDAQTF
+1567 KTHSHNHIDAQTF
-1580 ACPDCGKA
+1580 ACPECGMA
-1588 FQSHYELASH
+1588 FQSHHELASH
-1598 LQTHARSHSQV
+1598 LHTHASGLSQM
-1609 PAQIEAA
+1609 PPLREEA
-1616 RGPKAGTVE
+1616 RGPEGGAVK
-1625 DEVALLGQ
+1625 DEVDLPGQ
-1633 GRAQEAPSEAPR
+1633 GEIQKAPSEPPR
-1645 ALGENAERASGG
+1645 TPGDNTGSANGG
-1657 QGVKSMVAED
+1657 QGVKSTVAED
-1667 KERPFR
+1667 EERPFR

-1759 HCPRRFRRRISFL
+1759 HCPRHFRRRISFQ

-1790 VTPAAGRGD
+1790 KAPAAGRRD
-1799 LSLPPPPTPTTPLS
+1799 LSLPPPPTPTTPLL

>member
-1 MRFLPHCLMEDVPH
+1 MEDVPT
-15 SFSCSDCQRHFPSLL
+15 SLSCSDCQRHFPSLP
-30 ELSRHQ
+30 ELSRHR
-36 ELLHL
+36 ELLHP
-41 SSNQDREEADSIPRP
+41 SSKQDSEEADSIPRP

-93 TNPMALKSHM
+93 TNPVALKSHM

-108 EGHRRRRPSRYK
+108 EGRRRRRPPRSK
-120 EATPCLQ
+120 EVIPHLQ
-127 GETVSTDSWNQRL
+127 GETASSDSRDHRL
-140 GPGEDWGN
+140 SPGESWTS
-148 QAKHT
+148 QKKHE
-153 EETPDCESGSDP
+153 EETFGCESGPDP
-165 RAAPGTWED
+165 RAALSTWED
-174 SPTRQ
+174 PPTRQ

-184 SQPDPEAGTEG
+184 SQPDSEEG
-195 WGPTTNSTRAPPLP
+195 AERWGPTTNSTRATPLP
-209 TPASSLLSNLE
+209 TPASTLLSNLE
-220 QYLAESVVNFTGVQ
+220 QYLAESVVNFTGGQ

-296 HAQYR
+296 HAQYQ
-301 PYHCPHCPRAF
+301 PYQCPHCPRAF
-312 RLPRELLEHQ
+312 RIPRELLEHQ

-328 RQEQQWEDKGMPT
+328 RQERLWEEKEMPT
-341 TNGHID
+341 TNGHTD
-347 ESSRDQILSTQM
+347 ESSQDQLPSTQT
-359 LNGSRELSTSGEL
+359 LNCSGELSTSGEL
-372 EDNSLEEYRPFRCG
+372 EDSGLEEYRPFRCG

-427 HVRAHHRPRQGV
+427 HVRAHHRPRQGA
-439 GEDRQLSVPPASLLL
+439 GEDGQPSVPPAPLHLAD
-454 SETTHKEKEVPTTTL
+454 TTHKDEEVPTTTL

-476 NECGRAYR
+476 DECGRAYR

-527 RRSADPSHLKVEL
+527 RRSAGPGAEGPPSHLKVEL
-540 PPDPVE
+540 PPDPME
-546 AEAAPHTDQGR
+546 AEAAPPTDQGHG
-557 ACKHEEEATDI
+557 CKHKEETTDVP
-568 SPAAD
+568 PAAD
-573 RTAPQICSIC
+573 RTAPQICSMC
-583 GMLFEDPESLKHHGL
+583 GMLFEDAESLELHGR
-598 THRAKEGENSR
+598 THGEREDS
-609 KETEVSPPRA
+609 KTETRVSPPRT
-619 FACRDC
+619 FACQDC

-662 KNHLRRHSRRRSRRH
+662 KNHLRRHSGRWSKQHRRRAS
-677 RKRAESARGGG
+677 SAGSGG
-688 EAKLPSEGNWVQ
+688 EAKIPSGGSWAQ
-700 ELEDNEGLDS
+700 ELVENSKGLDCP
-710 SQNPSRE
+710 QDPSGG
-717 SSRGAEGNLESD
+717 SPNVAQGNLESD
-729 RNYLQAE
+729 GGCLQADTE
-736 SQGVKCGLESD
+736 RDRCGLERD
-747 EAYFQDDKENRST
+747 EACFQGDKESRGT
-760 EEELE
+760 EEGLE
-765 RKEVC
+765 KKEAC
-770 FLDNLN
+770 FLDNLD
-776 IPGDEGDNGTHFCDG
+776 IPDDEESNGTRFCDD
-791 LTGVDKDQKPT
+791 LSGVGEDQKLAT
-802 TGQPNSSSHSAKAVT
+802 DQPSSSCHSPEAVT
-817 SRQAEV
+817 SWPAEV
-823 THTCSDC
+823 SHTCSDC
-830 GHSFPHATGL
+830 GHSFPHVTGL
-840 LSHKPCHPPGIYQCS
+840 LSHRPCHPPGIYQCS

-866 LRSHFQNHGPGEAAS
+866 LRSHFQNHGPGEAAP

-907 HNSSGITEGSEEEG
+907 HDSSGMTEGSEEEG
-921 EEEGATEAASIH
+921 EEEGASGAASTR

-986 GTPTDRAPSPLGASS
+986 GNTIDKSPSHLESG
-1001 DATEMVTDGVSEG
+1001 DAMGRVADHDHVFEDTVACL
-1014 IVTSVSGE
+1014 SGE
-1022 GRDTKTEEGAGTT
+1022 GGDTKSGEGVGAM
-1035 VADSFCMQ
+1035 VVDNLCMQ
-1043 GGESLLEAQ
+1043 GGESSLEAQ

-1076 IHQTGDFICAVCS
+1076 IHQTGDFICPVCS

-1113 QIGPITEAR
+1113 QVGPVPEAG
-1122 GSSEPQDMAEKGPE
+1122 GSSEPQNMAEEGLG
-1136 QAEVEKLQEELKVEP
+1136 QADVGKFQEELKVEP

-1156 GVKEEVWEETTVK
+1156 RVKEEEWEEAAVK
-1169 GEDLEPR
+1169 GEEVEPR
-1176 LETAEKGCQTEA
+1176 LETAEKSCQTEA

-1265 SHQRVHVERRS
+1265 SHQRVHVERGGS
-1276 TGGTRKLTREDRP
+1276 GGTRKLIREDRP

-1307 HRRSHETGQ
+1307 HRRSHDTGQ
-1316 YSCPTCPKTYSNR
+1316 YSCPTCPKTYSNS

-1346 AGRSRRLAV
+1346 AGLSRRAAV

-1366 RGSLERHLREHEEE
+1366 RGSLEQHLREHEDTK
-1380 SERELA
+1380 SGPR
-1386 DGQGGPNGT
+1386 GPNGT
-1395 EGSEGNLADDQGLEG
+1395 EGSEGNLANDQGLEDT
-1410 RSGGVESVPQLEDG
+1410 SGGTESVLQLEDG
-1424 AMRLGEHSQSL
+1424 ARRLGGQSL
-1435 VRAAGLEATEPLSW
+1435 SPIRATGSEATELVSW
-1449 SMGKTDGWQGNGAL
+1449 DMGNAEGRQGDGGP
-1463 VNHNG
+1463 VDHG
-1468 GWVPQGQ
+1468 GDWVPQGHIL
-1475 VQTKPDESDSV
+1475 TKPEDESGNSI
-1486 PRSPCHFGVS
+1486 PKSPCHLGNS
-1496 QSNGPSLSHM
+1496 QSNGPSLSPV
-1506 DCWDNG
+1506 DSWDDG
-1512 GNSAQLQSESHS
+1512 DSRPELRQESHTF
-1524 SSCSQCGKTY
+1524 SCSHCGKTY
-1534 CPSDGLLNQHNTHKT
+1534 CHSEDPLNCHSPSKT

-1559 EFLNPVAT
+1559 EFLNPVVT
-1567 KSHSHNHIDAQTF
+1567 KTDSHNHIDAQTF
-1580 ACPDCGKA
+1580 ACPECGMA
-1588 FQSHYELASH
+1588 FQSHHELASH
-1598 LQTHARSHSQV
+1598 LHTHASGLSQM
-1609 PAQIEAA
+1609 PPLREEA
-1616 RGPKAGTVE
+1616 RGPEGGAVK
-1625 DEVALLGQ
+1625 DEVDLPGQ
-1633 GRAQEAPSEAPR
+1633 GEIQKAPSEPPR
-1645 ALGENAERASGG
+1645 TPGDNTGSANGG
-1657 QGVKSMVAED
+1657 QGVKSTVAED
-1667 KERPFR
+1667 EERPFR

-1759 HCPRRFRRRISFL
+1759 HCPRHFRRRISFQ

-1790 VTPAAGRGD
+1790 KAPAAGRRD
-1799 LSLPPPPTPTTPLS
+1799 LSLPPPPTPTTPLL

>member
-1 MRFLPHCLMEDVPH
+1 MEDEPT
-15 SFSCSDCQRHFPSLL
+15 SLSCSDCQRHFPSLP
-30 ELSRHQ
+30 ELSRHR
-36 ELLHL
+36 ELLHP
-41 SSNQDREEADSIPRP
+41 SSKQDSEEADSIPRP

-93 TNPMALKSHM
+93 TNPVALKSHM

-108 EGHRRRRPSRYK
+108 EGRRRRRPPRSK
-120 EATPCLQ
+120 EVIPHLQ
-127 GETVSTDSWNQRL
+127 GETASSDSRDQML
-140 GPGEDWGN
+140 SPGESWTS
-148 QAKHT
+148 QKKHA
-153 EETPDCESGSDP
+153 EETSGCESGPDP
-165 RAAPGTWED
+165 RAALSTRED
-174 SPTRQ
+174 PPTRQ

-184 SQPDPEAGTEG
+184 SQPDSEEG
-195 WGPTTNSTRAPPLP
+195 AERWGPPTNSARATPLP

-220 QYLAESVVNFTGVQ
+220 QYLAESVVNFTGGQ
-234 EPTQSPP
+234 EPTQSLP

-273 IYPCAICFKEFSN
+273 IYPCAVCFKEFSN

-296 HAQYR
+296 HAQHQ
-301 PYHCPHCPRAF
+301 PYQCPHCPRAF

-328 RQEQQWEDKGMPT
+328 RQERLWEEKEMPT
-341 TNGHID
+341 ANGHTD
-347 ESSRDQILSTQM
+347 ESSQDQLPSTQILNCS
-359 LNGSRELSTSGEL
+359 GELSTSGEL
-372 EDNSLEEYRPFRCG
+372 EDSGLEEYRPFRCG

-427 HVRAHHRPRQGV
+427 HVRAHHRPRQGA
-439 GEDRQLSVPPASLLL
+439 GEDGQPSVPLAPLPLAD
-454 SETTHKEKEVPTTTL
+454 TTHKDEEVPTTTL

-476 NECGRAYR
+476 DECGRAYR

-527 RRSADPSHLKVEL
+527 RRSAGPGAEGPPSHLRVEL

-546 AEAAPHTDQGR
+546 AEAAPPTDQGHG
-557 ACKHEEEATDI
+557 CKHEEETTDVP
-568 SPAAD
+568 PAAD
-573 RTAPQICSIC
+573 RTAPQICSMC
-583 GMLFEDPESLKHHGL
+583 GMLFEDPESLEHHGR
-598 THRAKEGENSR
+598 THGEREDS
-609 KETEVSPPRA
+609 KTETRESPPRA
-619 FACRDC
+619 FACQDC

-662 KNHLRRHSRRRSRRH
+662 KNHLRRHSGRWSKQHRRRAS
-677 RKRAESARGGG
+677 SAGSGG
-688 EAKLPSEGNWVQ
+688 EAKLSSGGSWAP
-700 ELEDNEGLDS
+700 ELVENSEGLDCP
-710 SQNPSRE
+710 QDPSGG
-717 SSRGAEGNLESD
+717 SLNVVQGNLESD
-729 RNYLQAE
+729 GGCLQADTE
-736 SQGVKCGLESD
+736 RDRCGLERD
-747 EAYFQDDKENRST
+747 EACFQGDKESRGT
-760 EEELE
+760 EEGLKN
-765 RKEVC
+765 KEAC
-770 FLDNLN
+770 FLDNLD
-776 IPGDEGDNGTHFCDG
+776 IPGDEESSGTRFCDG
-791 LTGVDKDQKPT
+791 LTGMGEDQKPAS
-802 TGQPNSSSHSAKAVT
+802 GQPSSSCHSPEAVT
-817 SRQAEV
+817 GWQADV
-823 THTCSDC
+823 SHTCSDC
-830 GHSFPHATGL
+830 GHSFPHVTGL
-840 LSHKPCHPPGIYQCS
+840 LSHRPCHPPGIYQCS

-866 LRSHFQNHGPGEAAS
+866 LRSHFQNHGPGEAAP

-907 HNSSGITEGSEEEG
+907 HDSSGMTEGSEEEG
-921 EEEGATEAASIH
+921 EEEGAAGAASTH
-933 SPPLQL
+933 NPPLQL

-986 GTPTDRAPSPLGASS
+986 GNTIDKSPGHLGES
-1001 DATEMVTDGVSEG
+1001 DDAMGRVADHDHVFEDTMACL
-1014 IVTSVSGE
+1014 SGE
-1022 GRDTKTEEGAGTT
+1022 GGDTTSGEGVGAM
-1035 VADSFCMQ
+1035 VVDNLSMQ
-1043 GGESLLEAQ
+1043 GAESSLEAQ

-1076 IHQTGDFICAVCS
+1076 IHQTGDFICPVCS

-1113 QIGPITEAR
+1113 QVGPVPEAG
-1122 GSSEPQDMAEKGPE
+1122 GSSEPQNIAEEGLG
-1136 QAEVEKLQEELKVEP
+1136 QADVGKFQEGLKVEP

-1156 GVKEEVWEETTVK
+1156 RVKEEEWEEATVK
-1169 GEDLEPR
+1169 GEEVEPR
-1176 LETAEKGCQTEA
+1176 LETAEKSCQTEA

-1237 NHRRIHADPRRFRCS
+1237 NHRRIHADPRRFRCG

-1265 SHQRVHVERRS
+1265 SHQRVHVERGGS
-1276 TGGTRKLTREDRP
+1276 GGTRKLTREDRP

-1307 HRRSHETGQ
+1307 HRRSHDTGQ
-1316 YSCPTCPKTYSNR
+1316 YSCPTCPKTYSNS

-1346 AGRSRRLAV
+1346 AGLSRRAAV

-1366 RGSLERHLREHEEE
+1366 RGSLEQHLREHEEDTK
-1380 SERELA
+1380 R
-1386 DGQGGPNGT
+1386 DPNGT
-1395 EGSEGNLADDQGLEG
+1395 EGNEGKLANDQGLEDT
-1410 RSGGVESVPQLEDG
+1410 SGGTESVLRLEDG
-1424 AMRLGEHSQSL
+1424 SRRPGEQSPSPI
-1435 VRAAGLEATEPLSW
+1435 RAAGSEATELVSW
-1449 SMGKTDGWQGNGAL
+1449 DMGNAEGRQGDGGP
-1463 VNHNG
+1463 VDHG
-1468 GWVPQGQ
+1468 GDWVLQGQ
-1475 VQTKPDESDSV
+1475 VLTKPEDESGNSI
-1486 PRSPCHFGVS
+1486 PKSPCCLGNS
-1496 QSNGPSLSHM
+1496 QPNGPSLSPV
-1506 DCWDNG
+1506 DSWDNG
-1512 GNSAQLQSESHS
+1512 DSRPQLQQESHTF
-1524 SSCSQCGKTY
+1524 SCSHCGKTY
-1534 CPSDGLLNQHNTHKT
+1534 CQSEGPLNGHGTSKT
-1549 DRHYCLLCSK
+1549 DCHYCLLCSK

-1567 KSHSHNHIDAQTF
+1567 KSHSHSHSHNHIAAQTL

-1598 LQTHARSHSQV
+1598 LHTHASGLSQM
-1609 PAQIEAA
+1609 PPQIEA
-1616 RGPKAGTVE
+1616 RGPEGGTVN
-1625 DEVALLGQ
+1625 DEVDLPGQ
-1633 GRAQEAPSEAPR
+1633 GEIQKSPSEPPR
-1645 ALGENAERASGG
+1645 APGENAGSANGG
-1657 QGVKSMVAED
+1657 QGVKSTVAED
-1667 KERPFR
+1667 EERPFR

-1759 HCPRRFRRRISFL
+1759 HCPRHFRRRISFQ

-1790 VTPAAGRGD
+1790 KAPAAGRRD
-1799 LSLPPPPTPTTPLS
+1799 LSLPPPPTPTTPLL

>member
-1 MRFLPHCLMEDVPH
+1 MEDTAL
-15 SFSCSDCQRHFPSLL
+15 SFSCSDCQHHFPSLP
-30 ELSRHQ
+30 ELSQHR
-36 ELLHL
+36 ELLHPFP
-41 SSNQDREEADSIPRP
+41 NQDSEEADNIPRP

-83 FPCTTCGKDF
+83 FPCITCGKDF
-93 TNPMALKSHM
+93 TNPMAFKSHM

-108 EGHRRRRPSRYK
+108 ESHRRCRPPHSK
-120 EATPCLQ
+120 EATPYPQ
-127 GETVSTDSWNQRL
+127 SETLSFDSRGQTL
-140 GPGEDWGN
+140 DPGESWES
-148 QAKHT
+148 QTKHT
-153 EETPDCESGSDP
+153 KETPDCETGPDP
-165 RAAPGTWED
+165 RATPGTWKD
-174 SPTRQ
+174 LPGKQ

-184 SQPDPEAGTEG
+184 SQPNSEEG
-195 WGPTTNSTRAPPLP
+195 VVAWGPTTDSARNPPFP

-220 QYLAESVVNFTGVQ
+220 QYLAESVVNFTGGQ
-234 EPTQSPP
+234 EPSQSLPV
-241 AEEERRYKCSQCG
+241 EEERRYKCSQCG

-273 IYPCAICFKEFSN
+273 VYPCAICFKEFSN

-301 PYHCPHCPRAF
+301 PYHCPQCPRAF

-322 QSHEGE
+322 QSHEVQ
-328 RQEQQWEDKGMPT
+328 RQMQPWEENEMPT
-341 TNGHID
+341 TNGYMT
-347 ESSRDQILSTQM
+347 ESSQDQLLSTQI
-359 LNGSRELSTSGEL
+359 LNGSEVSTSGEL
-372 EDNSLEEYRPFRCG
+372 ENSGLEEYRPFRCG

-427 HVRAHHRPRQGV
+427 HVRAHHRPRQGG
-439 GEDRQLSVPPASLLL
+439 GEDGQSSVPPAPLLS
-454 SETTHKEKEVPTTTL
+454 SETTLKEEQVPTTAT

-476 NECGRAYR
+476 SECGRAYR

-527 RRSADPSHLKVEL
+527 QRSTDPGTKGSPVDLKVEA
-540 PPDPVE
+540 PPNPGK
-546 AEAAPHTDQGR
+546 AEETLETDQDHMCR
-557 ACKHEEEATDI
+557 HEEAT
-568 SPAAD
+568 
-573 RTAPQICSIC
+573 TAPQTTDKTVPQICSIC
-583 GMLFEDPESLKHHGL
+583 GMLFEDPESLEHHSL
-598 THRAKEGENSR
+598 SHKEGENHR
-609 KETEVSPPRA
+609 METTASPPRA

-647 SCGACAKHFHTMAAM
+647 SCGTCAKHFHTMAAM
-662 KNHLRRHSRRRSRRH
+662 KSHLRRHSRRRNRH
-677 RKRAESARGGG
+677 HKWPGNEG
-688 EAKLPSEGNWVQ
+688 EAKLSPKGAWAQ
-700 ELEDNEGLDS
+700 KLENSEGLDS
-710 SQNPSRE
+710 SKDPSGKSPYRTK
-717 SSRGAEGNLESD
+717 SNLESD
-729 RNYLQAE
+729 GDCLQVE
-736 SQGVKCGLESD
+736 SESD
-747 EAYFQDDKENRST
+747 QY
-760 EEELE
+760 ELE
-765 RKEVC
+765 REETCFQGANESGSIKEGLEKKESS
-770 FLDNLN
+770 FLDNLGF
-776 IPGDEGDNGTHFCDG
+776 PGDEEGNDRHFCDSPAE
-791 LTGVDKDQKPT
+791 VDEDQKSNT
-802 TGQPNSSSHSAKAVT
+802 VQPSSPSHSSETVT
-817 SRQAEV
+817 SWQAEV

-840 LSHKPCHPPGIYQCS
+840 LNHRPCHPPGIYQCS

-866 LRSHFQNHGPGEAAS
+866 LRSHFQDHGPGEAAS

-894 PGRAGYRLHRRQA
+894 PGRAGYRLHQRQA
-907 HNSSGITEGSEEEG
+907 HSSSGMTEGSEEEG
-921 EEEGATEAASIH
+921 EEEGAAEAASSH
-933 SPPLQL
+933 TLPLQL
-939 SEAEL
+939 SEVEL

-978 RHHQSQSS
+978 RHHQSQNLEN
-986 GTPTDRAPSPLGASS
+986 TTDKAPVPLGTSG
-1001 DATEMVTDGVSEG
+1001 DAPKMVADSVFEDTVTSVFGESEDTKAEDGVS
-1014 IVTSVSGE
+1014 
-1022 GRDTKTEEGAGTT
+1022 DT
-1035 VADSFCMQ
+1035 VADSLSMQ
-1043 GGESLLEAQ
+1043 VGESFLEAH

-1076 IHQTGDFICAVCS
+1076 IHQTGDFTCPVCS

-1113 QIGPITEAR
+1113 QVGPISEVR
-1122 GSSEPQDMAEKGPE
+1122 DSSEPQNVAEEGPG
-1136 QAEVEKLQEELKVEP
+1136 QAEVGELQEELKVEP

-1156 GVKEEVWEETTVK
+1156 RVKEEEWEETTVK
-1169 GEDLEPR
+1169 GEEIEPR

-1188 SSERPFSCE
+1188 SSERPFTCE

-1237 NHRRIHADPRRFRCS
+1237 NHRRIHADPRRFHCS

-1265 SHQRVHVERRS
+1265 SHQRVHIERHGS
-1276 TGGTRKLTREDRP
+1276 GATQKLTREDRP
-1289 FRCGQCG
+1289 FPCGQCG
-1296 RTYRHAGSLLN
+1296 QTYRHAASLLS
-1307 HRRSHETGQ
+1307 HQCSHEKGQ
-1316 YSCPTCPKTYSNR
+1316 YRCPSCPKIYSNR

-1336 RLHSESRRRR
+1336 RLHSESRRRK
-1346 AGRSRRLAV
+1346 AGRPQRAAV
-1355 RCALCGRGFPG
+1355 RCALCGCGFPG

-1380 SERELA
+1380 TKKEVTS
-1386 DGQGGPNGT
+1386 GQQDSSGT
-1395 EGSEGNLADDQGLEG
+1395 EGSEGNIADVQGLQG
-1410 RSGGVESVPQLEDG
+1410 RSGGTESETQLEDG
-1424 AMRLGEHSQSL
+1424 AMRPGDCRQRPI
-1435 VRAAGLEATEPLSW
+1435 RAAGSETTEPLSW
-1449 SMGKTDGWQGNGAL
+1449 SLGKADGWQEEKRL
-1463 VNHNG
+1463 VNHSG
-1468 GWVPQGQ
+1468 SWVPQGQ
-1475 VQTKPDESDSV
+1475 VLIRPDESEDCR
-1486 PRSPCHFGVS
+1486 PRSPCHLDDS

-1506 DCWDNG
+1506 ESWDNG
-1512 GNSAQLQSESHS
+1512 GSNSQLQPESLS

-1534 CPSDGLLNQHNTHKT
+1534 HQSDGLLNHTTTRHKT
-1549 DRHYCLLCSK
+1549 DCHYCLLCSK

-1567 KSHSHNHIDAQTF
+1567 KSHSRNHIAPQTF
-1580 ACPDCGKA
+1580 SCADSSMA
-1588 FQSHYELASH
+1588 FQPHQDVATH
-1598 LQTHARSHSQV
+1598 LQTYSQGHSQV
-1609 PAQIEAA
+1609 PSKIEEA
-1616 RGPKAGTVE
+1616 RVLQVGTE
-1625 DEVALLGQ
+1625 KDMMDLPGQ
-1633 GRAQEAPSEAPR
+1633 GKALEAPSEPPR
-1645 ALGENAERASGG
+1645 TPGENDEQASGG
-1657 QGVKSMVAED
+1657 QEINSTAAND
-1667 KERPFR
+1667 KERPFQ

-1714 KNHGR
+1714 KNHSR

-1759 HCPRRFRRRISFL
+1759 HCSRHFRRRISFL

-1779 EEWTVASSGAP
+1779 DEWTVASPGAP
-1790 VTPAAGRGD
+1790 VVPAAGRGNMP
-1799 LSLPPPPTPTTPLS
+1799 LHPLPNPKTPLL